1 MSYVVDVGYALDL
14 SQIGAAINKFKE
26 LQNEVGKTDKALNS
40 MGKAGGSSSE
50 AKRTKEMKDLS
61 SAAEGASKKVKQVGE
76 SAAQAGD
83 KFDKLIEKN
92 QLVRQYMVD
101 GFTKGE
107 AKILATAKQAGILE
121 SQFSSLQ
128 HTLLQVAKLSSDPF
142 DNSRGSI
149 RALEKDITSLRDRM
163 ELSAKGI
170 YANTNQ
176 MRLFGRAAEEVRGEI
191 EKLGIKLDSPAGQA
205 EYNKR
210 LGERREKL
218 TALIRETNNLNE
230 VERQAQRIAKENQR
244 ILERTASVERR
255 VSVRQTAKEFG
266 VNLQDASFILDAKAT
281 GNMQLYNKALEST
294 RKTMLET
301 IPVATTLKTLIPAI
315 GAVGG
320 VAFLAQATREFL
332 KMADSMRLVEAR
344 INLVSTAGADASQ
357 VLDQLVEISKENRVN
372 LDTTSRLYTR
382 LVPAMESF
390 KVNLEGATSATDAAL
405 KVTKAFG
412 AALLISGANTQ
423 EAIAAT
429 TQFTQAMASGK
440 LAGDEFRSV
449 SEAAPAFLKAI
460 ADGSGYAR
468 SELKALSS
476 EGKLTTELISQAL
489 LKMQSSLEAKA
500 AKVPVTMGQ
509 AFERV
514 KTDLMVF
521 SRDLN
526 ESTGAVD
533 GVVSAIE
540 TLGIVIQGLGSGLAM
555 MKEAVDPLNDSLNGM
570 GTSLGQLLFAASS
583 VYALSKVLAS
593 VIGVAGIAG
602 AATTAGG
609 ALVTATTAM
618 RGYAAA
624 TAISI
629 AATGTLSTALFAAR
643 GAVLA
648 LGAALAS
655 TPIGVILAG
664 AATAAGILY
673 FNSEQAAVQISK
685 LAEEKEGSIKST
697 KVLLESEEKL
707 AKSWDELI
715 KKAPEVGQ
723 AIQKSFDS
731 SGVKFLTDD
740 QQRELEESMKRI
752 QKLREDVSK
761 DNLSGRERVEKNEL
775 IIALKKEYDAR
786 YRTFA
791 LQQQIDMFNSTSDGA
806 ASDMIRKLES
816 EVKQREE
823 VNKLLKEGVSLRKA
837 ELIAAGMTA
846 IQQQYGT
853 PTIMPGEGPIQFEAR
868 KLSIKR
874 QIAEQEAT
882 LFGYAGKLTTLE
894 EEQTAIL
901 DSQKK
906 SKKEKTNSLLE
917 ELQALEKLLPLA
929 KQIGDVEKARL
940 LAGGVSAEQAQRL
953 LDLRRQIQTLE
964 NAGTRAEETALV
976 QREYDLLVQG
986 VSIEETK
993 LILEQES
1000 LKVQMEKAGYIQDEI
1015 SKRLEQKSVIEGI
1028 KKAEEEAKKAA
1039 LEYKK
1044 EKEEFMKPTNLE
1056 IGDLFGDAAKG
1067 AGTLLNTMY
1076 DIAEQQKVFTE
1087 LKQKAADTIQDEK
1100 QLTKELS
1107 DINKKQA
1114 QNELANM
1121 RSITGGVKQLF
1132 KEKSTGYKVLEK
1144 LEQAMF
1150 IMQLYNQRKE
1160 IATFLANI
1168 ATKIGAAGS
1177 EAAAFIGFE
1186 SAKATAAG
1194 TTAVA
1199 AQAQVPVAGFAMAA
1213 AMAAILVGLGVAL
1226 KGRVSGGKEESAPV
1240 YNEGKGTVLGNKDA
1254 QSESVRKS
1262 IESLEKYAS
1271 VELPITS
1278 AMLKSLRNIEGSIAG
1293 LGNLIFR
1300 SLNGQPGSN
1309 LTASFIKQSA
1319 EGLSKTSES
1328 IMTGL
1333 KVAGAVKTWFAATS
1347 FSGNL
1352 VALLTTAS
1360 GWGIIA
1366 SLAATLIPGVGK
1378 AVNKVIGSV
1387 VGGLFGKT
1395 SVKTKITASGL
1406 TAPTQTLKSI
1416 FEEGFNLL
1424 EFITVKTTKKKK
1436 SWFGSSKSVRYKTY
1450 TEKADDEISSQFGL
1464 IFGNFYS
1471 SILKAS
1477 VPLGANLEIVTKTLD
1492 KFQVKIG
1499 KINLRGLSAEKIQE
1513 RLEAVFGQ
1521 QADLM
1526 AKAAL
1531 PGFEE
1536 FQRVG
1541 EGYFQTVIRTASG
1554 LEAARNALGKLGI
1567 TAVDFLTISNK
1578 QGDVDVEL
1586 FRESVLAFENTVY
1599 GAADGIYSIV
1609 EALEGSLEEIND
1621 VYRALNTLRDSLLV
1635 IGKSVNS
1642 VSSSLVQGAGDFD
1655 RLYVGVESF
1664 FSEFLS
1670 DEENLYRQSLLLAK
1684 EFGRIGV
1691 AMPKTREEFVK
1702 LVKGIDTS
1710 TEAGQKL
1717 FGAVIALSPAFAEL
1731 QSSMDDLAEEASK
1744 VNDEISSLLSE
1755 ITKARVDAENE
1766 LKKAYDE
1773 QKKVFESS
1781 VATFDKFISSL
1792 KAFREELTRGQ
1803 TALLSPK
1810 AQLEADRV
1818 AFEDTASKALAG
1830 DVEALGKL
1838 EAVSK
1843 DYLKSSKDYYASSG
1857 QYFDDLERVKDIV
1870 SKSLDSSELQKTVAE
1885 SQLQELRNAVG
1896 SLIRLED
1903 SQLTVEMLKAAF
1915 PESSQVVEAIDRDGD
1930 SIVSSQ
1936 EAALSALLSGNKDTL
1951 ELVAR
1956 VIEGSGDTTVDEL
1969 RKSLEGKAS
1978 AVDIESVVYAIDSDG
1993 NKVVSA
1999 FEVEMAT
2006 LQASNEEIVKSAV
2019 ALSRG
2024 QFTVRQAIDNL
2035 RFVQTIENL
2044 SIKAATDA
2052 GFSGIIKGQNSTTAS
2067 VNLVYE
2073 VSKKILEA
2081 LGSNNAPPAAE
2092 DTAVPGQ
2099 GSGTGGGSVV
2109 PPSDVVGDAIKDAA
2123 QQQADADKAIQD
2135 AIDAALNNIPKLFL
2149 QGLVDFNINGV
2160 VSAIE
2165 IAASEGANKVD
2176 TLLGTV
2182 GESLK
2187 LSKRTQFTSAELKS
2201 ALSGV
2206 ASEDDIA
2213 ALIKAVD
2220 KSGDGIITQSEL
2232 TAYTNQRLT
2241 DLLASSSK
2249 LRGTIDENF
2258 NKIDKNLDGVIT
2270 ASEMQAYLKQELGV
2284 VASSS
2289 QIAALIA
2296 AVDASGNKS
2305 LEKLDLIADS
2315 TKRAYATATG
2325 KVIGEADA
2333 KKLSEEV
2340 LVQLGKKIDEGNVYT
2355 SGYSGSTEAQLER
2368 AISEFASVSLEE
2380 LKKLNIGDITAL
2392 AKNLGITNSYVK
2404 DLAANVVSQSIG
2416 EAALSRL
2423 SSDIA
2428 QTLGSA
2434 ITAASSAQAPANT
2447 AYSSVTEQKLEAGL
2461 ASILKVGVEDLISL
2475 SLAELRNLAKYLKV
2489 DSGVFSAYALGGVFS
2504 GGSEVVSSPTK
2515 FNIGLMGESGPEAIM
2530 PLSRGS
2536 DGSLGVRVVG
2546 GVSSN
2551 APVVAAINES
2561 SKHTEALVRLQQAAN
2576 QKIIEKL
2583 SDMEERLDGIESKA
2597 RLEAAR

>member
-26 LQNEVGKTDKALNS
+26 LQKEVGKTDKALNS
-40 MGKAGGSSSE
+40 MGKAAGSSSE

-61 SAAEGASKKVKQVGE
+61 AAAEGASKKVKQVGE

-121 SQFSSLQ
+121 SQFTSLQ

-255 VSVRQTAKEFG
+255 VSVRQISKEFG

-390 KVNLEGATSATDAAL
+390 KVNLEGAASATDAAL

-412 AALLISGANTQ
+412 SALLISGANTQ

-593 VIGVAGIAG
+593 VIGVAGVAG

-685 LAEEKEGSIKST
+685 LSEEKEGSIKST

-707 AKSWDELI
+707 AKSWDDLI

-806 ASDMIRKLES
+806 ASEMIRKLES

-823 VNKLLKEGVSLRKA
+823 VNKLLREGVSLRKA
-837 ELIAAGMTA
+837 ELLVAGMTA
-846 IQQQYGT
+846 IQEQYGT

-874 QIAEQEAT
+874 QIAEQEVA
-882 LFGYAGKLTTLE
+882 LRGEVGKLTTLE
-894 EEQTAIL
+894 EEQDAIL
-901 DSQKK
+901 KSQKK

-940 LAGGVSAEQAQRL
+940 IAGGISAEQAQRL
-953 LDLRRQIQTLE
+953 LDLRKQIQVLE
-964 NAGTRAEETALV
+964 GTQARADETALA
-976 QREYDLLVQG
+976 QRELELLLQG
-986 VSIEETK
+986 LTVEQTK
-993 LILEQES
+993 SILEKES
-1000 LKVQMEKAGYIQDEI
+1000 LERAMEAKGYTEQEIQD
-1015 SKRLEQKSVIEGI
+1015 RLEILSLT
-1028 KKAEEEAKKAA
+1028 KALSDADKERQEAVRRLQETYAEFVA
-1039 LEYKK
+1039 P
-1044 EKEEFMKPTNLE
+1044 EKLE
-1056 IGDLFGDAAKG
+1056 IGDLFGDAAQG
-1067 AGTLLNTMY
+1067 AGVLLNTMY
-1076 DIAEQQKVFTE
+1076 DIAAQQEEIAKR
-1087 LKQKAADTIQDEK
+1087 
-1100 QLTKELS
+1100 KEL
-1107 DINKKQA
+1107 INKSGLKGQALEKELMAIQKKQSA
-1114 QNELANM
+1114 NELANM
-1121 RSITGGVKQLF
+1121 RAVAGGAKQLF
-1132 KEKSTGYKVLEK
+1132 KEKSTAYKVLER

-1150 IMQLYNQRKE
+1150 IMQLYNQKAE
-1160 IATFLANI
+1160 IAAFVTGV
-1168 ATKIGAAGS
+1168 ATKVAGYATTALAAG
-1177 EAAAFIGFE
+1177 
-1186 SAKATAAG
+1186 K
-1194 TTAVA
+1194 
-1199 AQAQVPVAGFAMAA
+1199 
-1213 AMAAILVGLGVAL
+1213 AAIASSLIAPPPANFASLAAVLAVLGGIGLAISGARG
-1226 KGRVSGGKEESAPV
+1226 KGKDDAMPV
-1240 YNEGKGTVLGNKDA
+1240 YNEGKGTVLGDSNA
-1254 QSESVRKS
+1254 QSESIKKS
-1262 IESLEKYAS
+1262 IEALEKYAK

-1278 AMLKSLRNIEGSIAG
+1278 AMLQSLRNIESGISG
-1293 LGNLIFR
+1293 LGSLIVRSPNGTPGAVLSGNVTQGTNL
-1300 SLNGQPGSN
+1300 SS
-1309 LTASFIKQSA
+1309 
-1319 EGLSKTSES
+1319 TSMDV
-1328 IMTGL
+1328 MTIG
-1333 KVAGAVKTWFAATS
+1333 KVVGAVKTIGVLSEISSIISLFTS
-1347 FSGNL
+1347 
-1352 VALLTTAS
+1352 AS
-1360 GWGIIA
+1360 GVGALVTIA
-1366 SLAATLIPGVGK
+1366 SALIPSVGK
-1378 AVNKVIGSV
+1378 AVDKVIGTVVGGIFGKVSTKVIGS
-1387 VGGLFGKT
+1387 
-1395 SVKTKITASGL
+1395 GL
-1406 TAPTQTLKSI
+1406 TANIQTMKDVLENG
-1416 FEEGFNLL
+1416 FELL
-1424 EFITVKTTKKKK
+1424 EYVDIQTKKK
-1436 SWFGSSKSVRYKTY
+1436 SWFGSKSKVSTQ
-1450 TEKADDEISSQFGL
+1450 TAQADAELSRQFSL
-1464 IFGNFYS
+1464 IFENFYS
-1471 SILKAS
+1471 TILLAAK
-1477 VPLGANLEIVTKTLD
+1477 PLGANLDVVTNLLD
-1492 KFQVKIG
+1492 NFVIDIG
-1499 KINLRGLSAEKIQE
+1499 KIQLGGKTGKEVQE
-1513 RLEAVFGQ
+1513 TLEAVFGQ

-1526 AKAAL
+1526 ARFAFSSQESIRFILNEWVWFGEQMYEYGQQFTLEEFLTL
-1531 PGFEE
+1531 PEDIQTKLKPVVESLKTPFDD

-1541 EGYFQTVIRTASG
+1541 EGFFETITRVASG
-1554 LEAARNALGKLGI
+1554 VERAQFAADTFRVEMIALSD
-1567 TAVDFLTISNK
+1567 VMNK
-1578 QGDVDVEL
+1578 QGDVAVEL
-1586 FRESVLAFENTVY
+1586 LRQSLIKAEKDTYGFATGVSDIVAIFDGSIDELEDMWEALTSVRENLRAAGKAFEDLSASMIK
-1599 GAADGIYSIV
+1599 GARGFEELQNGLESFFEDFLSEGEQFDELMRQMV
-1609 EALEGSLEEIND
+1609 GEFNALG
-1621 VYRALNTLRDSLLV
+1621 LV
-1635 IGKSVNS
+1635 VPQTKDQFKA
-1642 VSSSLVQGAGDFD
+1642 LVQG
-1655 RLYVGVESF
+1655 
-1664 FSEFLS
+1664 
-1670 DEENLYRQSLLLAK
+1670 
-1684 EFGRIGV
+1684 
-1691 AMPKTREEFVK
+1691 
-1702 LVKGIDTS
+1702 IDTT
-1710 TEAGQKL
+1710 TEAGQQL
-1717 FGAVIALSPAFAEL
+1717 FGALVALAPEFDRLVSLSAQMIKDAEAEVVSAYEREMAEL
-1731 QSSMDDLAEEASK
+1731 DK
-1744 VNDEISSLLSE
+1744 I
-1755 ITKARVDAENE
+1755 IKARDDAISE
-1766 LKKAYDE
+1766 LEKAYNA
-1773 QKKVFESS
+1773 ESS
-1781 VATFDKFISSL
+1781 AIEKTISSL
-1792 KAFREELTRGQ
+1792 KAL
-1803 TALLSPK
+1803 
-1810 AQLEADRV
+1810 ADRLRD
-1818 AFEDTASKALAG
+1818 FI
-1830 DVEALGKL
+1830 
-1838 EAVSK
+1838 
-1843 DYLKSSKDYYASSG
+1843 KSIN
-1857 QYFDDLERVKDIV
+1857 Q
-1870 SKSLDSSELQKTVAE
+1870 
-1885 SQLQELRNAVG
+1885 
-1896 SLIRLED
+1896 
-1903 SQLTVEMLKAAF
+1903 
-1915 PESSQVVEAIDRDGD
+1915 
-1930 SIVSSQ
+1930 SI
-1936 EAALSALLSGNKDTL
+1936 
-1951 ELVAR
+1951 
-1956 VIEGSGDTTVDEL
+1956 IE
-1969 RKSLEGKAS
+1969 
-1978 AVDIESVVYAIDSDG
+1978 ESVVS
-1993 NKVVSA
+1993 NQTS
-1999 FEVEMAT
+1999 F
-2006 LQASNEEIVKSAV
+2006 AS
-2019 ALSRG
+2019 
-2024 QFTVRQAIDNL
+2024 FRQAISSLTSGD
-2035 RFVQTIENL
+2035 E
-2044 SIKAATDA
+2044 KALDDA
-2052 GFSGIIKGQNSTTAS
+2052 
-2067 VNLVYE
+2067 L
-2073 VSKKILEA
+2073 A
-2081 LGSNNAPPAAE
+2081 LGNA
-2092 DTAVPGQ
+2092 
-2099 GSGTGGGSVV
+2099 
-2109 PPSDVVGDAIKDAA
+2109 
-2123 QQQADADKAIQD
+2123 
-2135 AIDAALNNIPKLFL
+2135 LRNNIP
-2149 QGLVDFNINGV
+2149 
-2160 VSAIE
+2160 E
-2165 IAASEGANKVD
+2165 
-2176 TLLGTV
+2176 
-2182 GESLK
+2182 
-2187 LSKRTQFTSAELKS
+2187 
-2201 ALSGV
+2201 
-2206 ASEDDIA
+2206 
-2213 ALIKAVD
+2213 
-2220 KSGDGIITQSEL
+2220 
-2232 TAYTNQRLT
+2232 
-2241 DLLASSSK
+2241 
-2249 LRGTIDENF
+2249 
-2258 NKIDKNLDGVIT
+2258 
-2270 ASEMQAYLKQELGV
+2270 
-2284 VASSS
+2284 
-2289 QIAALIA
+2289 
-2296 AVDASGNKS
+2296 
-2305 LEKLDLIADS
+2305 
-2315 TKRAYATATG
+2315 
-2325 KVIGEADA
+2325 
-2333 KKLSEEV
+2333 
-2340 LVQLGKKIDEGNVYT
+2340 
-2355 SGYSGSTEAQLER
+2355 
-2368 AISEFASVSLEE
+2368 
-2380 LKKLNIGDITAL
+2380 
-2392 AKNLGITNSYVK
+2392 
-2404 DLAANVVSQSIG
+2404 
-2416 EAALSRL
+2416 
-2423 SSDIA
+2423 
-2428 QTLGSA
+2428 
-2434 ITAASSAQAPANT
+2434 TAASSAEMVIRLAQLREEAKAALDNMELQMSVEELQLEQLKKSVSTLLGLDRGVKTVAEAIAQLEKAEAAAQAAE
-2447 AYSSVTEQKLEAGL
+2447 AQKAILTEQLTALGLINQSVLSVAQAIANLAAIQAQVKAQAQQQVVNSAKDMIAGVIAGAGAGAIVDSTIVNGGAL
-2461 ASILKVGVEDLISL
+2461 TGTAAEINQIYQDILGRDADVTGLLHYAGSGMSIADIQASISSSYE
-2475 SLAELRNLAKYLKV
+2475 AAAKSAGYQDIYNQLVNQGIASV
-2489 DSGVFSAYALGGVFS
+2489 DAANRYATGGVFTNS
-2504 GGSEVVSSPTK
+2504 VVSTPTM
-2515 FNIGLMGESGPEAIM
+2515 FPMGLMGEAGPEAIM
-2530 PLSRGS
+2530 PLARGA
-2536 DGSLGVRVVG
+2536 DGSLGVRSMVDS
-2546 GVSSN
+2546 GVARGLEILAAKLETLITDNRAAQSAIATN
-2551 APVVAAINES
+2551 TGKVARIIERADNGDSINV
-2561 SKHTEALVRLQQAAN
+2561 ALVA
-2576 QKIIEKL
+2576 
-2583 SDMEERLDGIESKA
+2583 D
-2597 RLEAAR
+2597 

>member
-26 LQNEVGKTDKALNS
+26 LQKEVGKTDKALNS
-40 MGKAGGSSSE
+40 MGKSAGSSSE
-50 AKRTKEMKDLS
+50 AKRTKEMKDLG
-61 SAAEGASKKVKQVGE
+61 SAADGASKKVKQVGE

-121 SQFSSLQ
+121 AQFSELQ

-149 RALEKDITSLRDRM
+149 RALERDITSLKDRM

-176 MRLFGRAAEEVRGEI
+176 MRLFARAAEEVRGEI

-255 VSVRQTAKEFG
+255 VSVRQTSKEFG

-281 GNMQLYNKALEST
+281 GNIQLYNKALEST

-609 ALVTATTAM
+609 ALVTATAAM
-618 RGYAAA
+618 RGYTAA

-685 LAEEKEGSIKST
+685 LVEEKEGSIKST

-707 AKSWDELI
+707 AKSWDEMI

-806 ASDMIRKLES
+806 ASEMIRKLES

-837 ELIAAGMTA
+837 ELIVAGMTA

-882 LFGYAGKLTTLE
+882 LFGYADKLTTLE
-894 EEQTAIL
+894 EEQAAIL
-901 DSQKK
+901 KSQKE
-906 SKKEKTNSLLE
+906 SRKKKTNSLLE

-940 LAGGVSAEQAQRL
+940 IAGGISAEQAQRL
-953 LDLRRQIQTLE
+953 LDLRKQIEVLE
-964 NAGTRAEETALV
+964 NKEKRQEAALV
-976 QREYDLLVQG
+976 AERE
-986 VSIEETK
+986 VS
-993 LILEQES
+993 LLEQGLSVKEA
-1000 LKVQMEKAGYIQDEI
+1000 KAVLEIEALERRLINEGYD
-1015 SKRLEQKSVIEGI
+1015 
-1028 KKAEEEAKKAA
+1028 KAEINNMIRLVALGKSLSDVREQEAEARKKLADS
-1039 LEYKK
+1039 YD
-1044 EKEEFMKPTNLE
+1044 EFVKPDKIE

-1067 AGTLLNTMY
+1067 AGVLLNTMFE
-1076 DIAEQQKVFTE
+1076 ISEQQKEIAKRKEEVNKAG
-1087 LKQKAADTIQDEK
+1087 LKGQALE
-1100 QLTKELS
+1100 KELMA
-1107 DINKKQA
+1107 IQKKQSA
-1114 QNELANM
+1114 NELSNM
-1121 RSITGGVKQLF
+1121 RAVAGGAKQLF
-1132 KEKSTGYKVLEK
+1132 KEKSTAYKVLER

-1150 IMQLYNQRKE
+1150 IMQLYNQKAE
-1160 IATFLANI
+1160 I
-1168 ATKIGAAGS
+1168 
-1177 EAAAFIGFE
+1177 AAFITGV
-1186 SAKATAAG
+1186 ATKVAGYATTALAAG
-1194 TTAVA
+1194 K
-1199 AQAQVPVAGFAMAA
+1199 
-1213 AMAAILVGLGVAL
+1213 AAIASSLIAPPPANFASLAAVLAVLGGIGLAISGARG
-1226 KGRVSGGKEESAPV
+1226 KGKDDAMPV
-1240 YNEGKGTVLGNKDA
+1240 YNEGKGTVLGDSSA
-1254 QSESVRKS
+1254 QSESIKKS
-1262 IESLEKYAS
+1262 IEALEKYAK

-1278 AMLKSLRNIEGSIAG
+1278 AMLQSLRNIESGISG
-1293 LGNLIFR
+1293 LGSLIVRSPNGTPGAALSSNVTQGTNL
-1300 SLNGQPGSN
+1300 SS
-1309 LTASFIKQSA
+1309 ASMDV
-1319 EGLSKTSES
+1319 
-1328 IMTGL
+1328 MTIG
-1333 KVAGAVKTWFAATS
+1333 KVVGAVKTIGVLSEISSIISLFTS
-1347 FSGNL
+1347 
-1352 VALLTTAS
+1352 AS
-1360 GWGIIA
+1360 GVGALVTIA
-1366 SLAATLIPGVGK
+1366 SALIPSVGK
-1378 AVNKVIGSV
+1378 AVDKVIGTVVGGIFGKVSTKVIGS
-1387 VGGLFGKT
+1387 
-1395 SVKTKITASGL
+1395 GL
-1406 TAPTQTLKSI
+1406 TANIQTMKDVLENG
-1416 FEEGFNLL
+1416 FELL
-1424 EFITVKTTKKKK
+1424 EYVDIQTKKK
-1436 SWFGSSKSVRYKTY
+1436 SWFGSKSKVSTQ
-1450 TEKADDEISSQFGL
+1450 TAQADAELSRQFSL
-1464 IFGNFYS
+1464 IFENFYS
-1471 SILKAS
+1471 TILLAAK
-1477 VPLGANLEIVTKTLD
+1477 PLGANLDVVTNLLD
-1492 KFQVKIG
+1492 NFVIDIG
-1499 KINLRGLSAEKIQE
+1499 KIQLGGKTGKEVQE
-1513 RLEAVFGQ
+1513 TLEAVFGQ

-1526 AKAAL
+1526 ARFAFSSQESIRFILNEWVSFGDKMYEYGQQFTLEEFLTL
-1531 PGFEE
+1531 PEDIQTKLKPIVESLKTPFDD

-1541 EGYFQTVIRTASG
+1541 EGFFETITRVASG
-1554 LEAARNALGKLGI
+1554 VERAQFAADTFRVEMI
-1567 TAVDFLTISNK
+1567 AVSDVMNK
-1578 QGDVDVEL
+1578 QGDVAVEL
-1586 FRESVLAFENTVY
+1586 LRQSFIKAEQDTYGFATGVSDIVAVFDGSIDELEDMWEALTNVRQNLRAAGKAFEDLGASMIKGARGFEQLQAGLESYFDDYLTEQERYAEKLTQVREQFWALNLAIPTTKDGFREL
-1599 GAADGIYSIV
+1599 
-1609 EALEGSLEEIND
+1609 
-1621 VYRALNTLRDSLLV
+1621 
-1635 IGKSVNS
+1635 VNS
-1642 VSSSLVQGAGDFD
+1642 
-1655 RLYVGVESF
+1655 
-1664 FSEFLS
+1664 
-1670 DEENLYRQSLLLAK
+1670 
-1684 EFGRIGV
+1684 
-1691 AMPKTREEFVK
+1691 
-1702 LVKGIDTS
+1702 IDTTTS
-1710 TEAGQKL
+1710 AGQEL
-1717 FGAVIALSPAFAEL
+1717 FGAVIALVPAFSELSDIADGLVKAAEQDVVSAYEREMAAL
-1731 QSSMDDLAEEASK
+1731 DKVIAERDKAKSALEA
-1744 VNDEISSLLSE
+1744 
-1755 ITKARVDAENE
+1755 
-1766 LKKAYDE
+1766 AY
-1773 QKKVFESS
+1773 KSESS
-1781 VATFDKFISSL
+1781 AIENTIKSIEGFINKL
-1792 KAFREELTRGQ
+1792 KDFIQSINQTILGESGAANQVNILAFN
-1803 TALLSPK
+1803 S
-1810 AQLEADRV
+1810 
-1818 AFEDTASKALAG
+1818 
-1830 DVEALGKL
+1830 
-1838 EAVSK
+1838 AVSK
-1843 DYLKSSKDYYASSG
+1843 ARSGDTQAVDEVVRLGGILKDSIPDTANSSAEMVIQLSRLREESKDVLSTM
-1857 QYFDDLERVKDIV
+1857 EI
-1870 SKSLDSSELQKTVAE
+1870 QKTIEE
-1885 SQLQELRNAVG
+1885 SQLEQLRNSV
-1896 SLIRLED
+1896 SRLIELNGKTLSVEQAIKQLETAEA
-1903 SQLTVEMLKAAF
+1903 SAIAAEAQKSVLTEQLTALGL
-1915 PESSQVVEAIDRDGD
+1915 INT
-1930 SIVSSQ
+1930 SIVSVTDAINKLI
-1936 EAALSALLSGNKDTL
+1936 AAQKLVMKPSGNPIIQAAADQG
-1951 ELVAR
+1951 VD
-1956 VIEGSGDTTVDEL
+1956 VDNVFVGSGS
-1969 RKSLEGKAS
+1969 SLTAQE
-1978 AVDIESVVYAIDSDG
+1978 
-1993 NKVVSA
+1993 
-1999 FEVEMAT
+1999 
-2006 LQASNEEIVKSAV
+2006 
-2019 ALSRG
+2019 
-2024 QFTVRQAIDNL
+2024 QAINQAYEAILGRPADLGGLGHYAN
-2035 RFVQTIENL
+2035 
-2044 SIKAATDA
+2044 
-2052 GFSGIIKGQNSTTAS
+2052 SGMTVEQI
-2067 VNLVYE
+2067 
-2073 VSKKILEA
+2073 
-2081 LGSNNAPPAAE
+2081 AAE
-2092 DTAVPGQ
+2092 
-2099 GSGTGGGSVV
+2099 
-2109 PPSDVVGDAIKDAA
+2109 
-2123 QQQADADKAIQD
+2123 
-2135 AIDAALNNIPKLFL
+2135 
-2149 QGLVDFNINGV
+2149 
-2160 VSAIE
+2160 
-2165 IAASEGANKVD
+2165 
-2176 TLLGTV
+2176 
-2182 GESLK
+2182 
-2187 LSKRTQFTSAELKS
+2187 
-2201 ALSGV
+2201 
-2206 ASEDDIA
+2206 
-2213 ALIKAVD
+2213 
-2220 KSGDGIITQSEL
+2220 
-2232 TAYTNQRLT
+2232 
-2241 DLLASSSK
+2241 LASSAEAQANASGQGDAYRENVWNDLLGNNK
-2249 LRGTIDENF
+2249 FATGGVFTNSVVSTPTMFPMGLMGEAGPEAIIPLARGA
-2258 NKIDKNLDGVIT
+2258 DGG
-2270 ASEMQAYLKQELGV
+2270 LGV
-2284 VASSS
+2284 RSM
-2289 QIAALIA
+2289 
-2296 AVDASGNKS
+2296 
-2305 LEKLDLIADS
+2305 
-2315 TKRAYATATG
+2315 
-2325 KVIGEADA
+2325 
-2333 KKLSEEV
+2333 
-2340 LVQLGKKIDEGNVYT
+2340 
-2355 SGYSGSTEAQLER
+2355 
-2368 AISEFASVSLEE
+2368 
-2380 LKKLNIGDITAL
+2380 
-2392 AKNLGITNSYVK
+2392 
-2404 DLAANVVSQSIG
+2404 
-2416 EAALSRL
+2416 
-2423 SSDIA
+2423 
-2428 QTLGSA
+2428 
-2434 ITAASSAQAPANT
+2434 
-2447 AYSSVTEQKLEAGL
+2447 
-2461 ASILKVGVEDLISL
+2461 
-2475 SLAELRNLAKYLKV
+2475 V
-2489 DSGVFSAYALGGVFS
+2489 DSGVARGLEILAAKLETLITDNRAAQSAIATNTG
-2504 GGSEVVSSPTK
+2504 K
-2515 FNIGLMGESGPEAIM
+2515 
-2530 PLSRGS
+2530 
-2536 DGSLGVRVVG
+2536 
-2546 GVSSN
+2546 
-2551 APVVAAINES
+2551 VARIIERADNGDSINV
-2561 SKHTEALVRLQQAAN
+2561 ALVA
-2576 QKIIEKL
+2576 
-2583 SDMEERLDGIESKA
+2583 D
-2597 RLEAAR
+2597 

>member
-26 LQNEVGKTDKALNS
+26 LQKEVGKTDKALNS

-50 AKRTKEMKDLS
+50 AKRTKEMKDLG
-61 SAAEGASKKVKQVGE
+61 SAAESASKKVKQVGE

-121 SQFSSLQ
+121 SQFASLQ

-149 RALEKDITSLRDRM
+149 RALEKDITSLKDRM

-255 VSVRQTAKEFG
+255 MSVRQTSKEFG

-344 INLVSTAGADASQ
+344 INLVSTAGADAGQ

-390 KVNLEGATSATDAAL
+390 RVNLEGATSATDAAL

-555 MKEAVDPLNDSLNGM
+555 MKEAIDPLNDSLNGM

-707 AKSWDELI
+707 AKSWDDLI

-806 ASDMIRKLES
+806 ASEMIKKLQD

-823 VNKLLKEGVSLRKA
+823 VNKLLREGVSLRKA

-882 LFGYAGKLTTLE
+882 LFGYADKLTTLE
-894 EEQTAIL
+894 KEQAAIL

-940 LAGGVSAEQAQRL
+940 IAGGVSAEQAQRL
-953 LDLRRQIQTLE
+953 LDLRKQIQVLE
-964 NAGTRAEETALV
+964 GTQARADETALV
-976 QREYDLLVQG
+976 QRELELLLQG
-986 VSIEETK
+986 LTVEQTK
-993 LILEQES
+993 SILEKES
-1000 LKVQMEKAGYIQDEI
+1000 LERAMEAKGYSEQEIQD
-1015 SKRLEQKSVIEGI
+1015 RLEILSLTKALSDADKERQEAIQKLQETY
-1028 KKAEEEAKKAA
+1028 AEFVAP
-1039 LEYKK
+1039 
-1044 EKEEFMKPTNLE
+1044 EKLE
-1056 IGDLFGDAAKG
+1056 IGDLFGDAAQG
-1067 AGTLLNTMY
+1067 AGVLLNTMY
-1076 DIAEQQKVFTE
+1076 DIAAQQEEIAKRKE
-1087 LKQKAADTIQDEK
+1087 IINKSGLKGQALE
-1100 QLTKELS
+1100 KELMA
-1107 DINKKQA
+1107 IQKKQSA
-1114 QNELANM
+1114 NELSNM
-1121 RSITGGVKQLF
+1121 RAVAGGAKQLF
-1132 KEKSTGYKVLEK
+1132 KEKSTAYKVLER

-1150 IMQLYNQRKE
+1150 VMQLYNQKAE
-1160 IATFLANI
+1160 I
-1168 ATKIGAAGS
+1168 
-1177 EAAAFIGFE
+1177 AAFITGV
-1186 SAKATAAG
+1186 ATKVAGYATTALAAG
-1194 TTAVA
+1194 K
-1199 AQAQVPVAGFAMAA
+1199 
-1213 AMAAILVGLGVAL
+1213 AAIASSLIAPPPANFASLAAVLAVLAGVGIAI
-1226 KGRVSGGKEESAPV
+1226 SGSRDSGSDSAPV
-1240 YNEGKGTVLGNKDA
+1240 YNEGKGTVLGDSSAK
-1254 QSESVRKS
+1254 SESISKS
-1262 IESLEKYAS
+1262 IEALEKYAR

-1278 AMLKSLRNIEGSIAG
+1278 AMLQSLRNIESGIGG
-1293 LGNLIFR
+1293 LGNLIAR
-1300 SLNGQPGSN
+1300 SPSGSPGSS
-1309 LTASFIKQSA
+1309 L
-1319 EGLSKTSES
+1319 
-1328 IMTGL
+1328 
-1333 KVAGAVKTWFAATS
+1333 VAGVDVKTELTS
-1347 FSGNL
+1347 MSNAVMTAGK
-1352 VALLTTAS
+1352 VVGALNTIGVLSEISSIVSLFTSAS
-1360 GWGIIA
+1360 GVGALVTIA
-1366 SLAATLIPGVGK
+1366 SSLIPSVGK
-1378 AVNKVIGSV
+1378 AVDKVIGTV
-1387 VGGLFGKT
+1387 VGGIFGKV
-1395 SVKTKITASGL
+1395 STKVIGQGVTAK
-1406 TAPTQTLKSI
+1406 PQTMKQI
-1416 FEEGFNLL
+1416 FEEGFKLL
-1424 EFITVKTTKKKK
+1424 DFVDIETKKK
-1436 SWFGSSKSVRYKTY
+1436 SWFGSSSSVSTITRPSDP
-1450 TEKADDEISSQFGL
+1450 ELSRQFGL
-1464 IFGNFYS
+1464 IFQNFYTS
-1471 SILKAS
+1471 LQAAAE
-1477 VPLGANLEIVTKTLD
+1477 PLGQNLEAVTKNLD
-1492 KFQVKIG
+1492 LFVVDIG
-1499 KINLRGLSAEKIQE
+1499 KIRLGKDAKKNQEK
-1513 RLEAVFGQ
+1513 LEAVFGQ

-1526 AKAAL
+1526 ARFAFANIGEELFVQAKTVKDAGTVFKKNVRYTMDEFLAL
-1531 PGFEE
+1531 PEAVQKAVKPLQGKKGQPQIDTAFDD
-1536 FQRVG
+1536 FQKVG
-1541 EGYFQTVIRTASG
+1541 EGFFETVTRVASST
-1554 LEAARNALGKLGI
+1554 ERARLSADNLGI
-1567 TAVDFLTISNK
+1567 SLIELADVANK
-1578 QGDVDVEL
+1578 QGDVAVEL
-1586 FRESVLAFENTVY
+1586 LRQSLINAEVATYGFETGVSQMFSVFSGGIDDLDDMVESISSMR
-1599 GAADGIYSIV
+1599 DQIY
-1609 EALEGSLEEIND
+1609 A
-1621 VYRALNTLRDSLLV
+1621 T
-1635 IGKSVNS
+1635 GKSVEYLTS
-1642 VSSSLVQGAGDFD
+1642 AMASGAKGFDKLAEGLSSYFDDFLTEEEKAAEYMRQTARSFSSL
-1655 RLYVGVESF
+1655 
-1664 FSEFLS
+1664 
-1670 DEENLYRQSLLLAK
+1670 NLT
-1684 EFGRIGV
+1684 V
-1691 AMPKTREEFVK
+1691 PKTIDEFK
-1702 LVKGIDTS
+1702 QLVKGIDVT
-1710 TEAGQKL
+1710 TEAGQRL
-1717 FGAVIALSPAFAEL
+1717 YGSVIALAPAFKNML
-1731 QSSMDDLAEEASK
+1731 SSIEDAVEAQVQAQEKLLEASK
-1744 VNDEISSLLSE
+1744 KSLD
-1755 ITKARVDAENE
+1755 DAEKA
-1766 LKKAYDE
+1766 LKDAFNRESGEIQKVIDE
-1773 QKKVFESS
+1773 FSKVI
-1781 VATFDKFISSL
+1781 DGLRK
-1792 KAFREELTRGQ
+1792 FREDLNRGPQ
-1803 TALLSPK
+1803 ALLSPK
-1810 AQLEADRV
+1810 AQLDADKKRFDDI
-1818 AFEDTASKALAG
+1818 AKKALSG
-1830 DVEALGKL
+1830 DKDALAAL
-1838 EAVSK
+1838 EAVAK
-1843 DYLKSSKDYYASSG
+1843 DYLGASEKYYASSG
-1857 QYFDDLERVKDIV
+1857 DYFKDLETVKSIVDQALSTAEKQKSNAELQLEGMEKQVGALIDLNESVLSVKDAIIAFEKAQLEYNKVAGELQLDTSGAIDALQVRLELIGENLIRAMVDKNPAQV
-1870 SKSLDSSELQKTVAE
+1870 SSLLGGFFKDLDKTLDGMLSFEELQKALDGKATDNQIKALIVMLDTNLDGLISEAE
-1885 SQLQELRNAVG
+1885 AQSAAVKTNSQLLTQGIGNIVEKIGKPVDYEQVKQALGPLADEAQLKQLFSSIDINA
-1896 SLIRLED
+1896 
-1903 SQLTVEMLKAAF
+1903 
-1915 PESSQVVEAIDRDGD
+1915 
-1930 SIVSSQ
+1930 
-1936 EAALSALLSGNKDTL
+1936 
-1951 ELVAR
+1951 
-1956 VIEGSGDTTVDEL
+1956 DEL
-1969 RKSLEGKAS
+1969 IDSDEIKNAINNTTSAVKEVERAIREQSAKISGGVTESLEGAGKNIDFDEFKRAVQSSAGKA
-1978 AVDIESVVYAIDSDG
+1978 G
-1993 NKVVSA
+1993 VSSSL
-1999 FEVEMAT
+1999 V
-2006 LQASNEEIVKSAV
+2006 
-2019 ALSRG
+2019 
-2024 QFTVRQAIDNL
+2024 
-2035 RFVQTIENL
+2035 
-2044 SIKAATDA
+2044 TDA
-2052 GFSGIIKGQNSTTAS
+2052 WVKDLFNSLNTNKDKYITQGGKNNEYSQAAVENAIADLLNKAQQAPTTPGSAPAKYTYDKAKVADS
-2067 VNLVYE
+2067 
-2073 VSKKILEA
+2073 LEA
-2081 LGSNNAPPAAE
+2081 
-2092 DTAVPGQ
+2092 
-2099 GSGTGGGSVV
+2099 
-2109 PPSDVVGDAIKDAA
+2109 
-2123 QQQADADKAIQD
+2123 
-2135 AIDAALNNIPKLFL
+2135 AIDAAL
-2149 QGLVDFNINGV
+2149 GV
-2160 VSAIE
+2160 
-2165 IAASEGANKVD
+2165 
-2176 TLLGTV
+2176 
-2182 GESLK
+2182 
-2187 LSKRTQFTSAELKS
+2187 
-2201 ALSGV
+2201 SGF
-2206 ASEDDIA
+2206 SP
-2213 ALIKAVD
+2213 
-2220 KSGDGIITQSEL
+2220 QS
-2232 TAYTNQRLT
+2232 
-2241 DLLASSSK
+2241 
-2249 LRGTIDENF
+2249 
-2258 NKIDKNLDGVIT
+2258 
-2270 ASEMQAYLKQELGV
+2270 YLKKNPD
-2284 VASSS
+2284 VA
-2289 QIAALIA
+2289 
-2296 AVDASGNKS
+2296 
-2305 LEKLDLIADS
+2305 
-2315 TKRAYATATG
+2315 
-2325 KVIGEADA
+2325 
-2333 KKLSEEV
+2333 
-2340 LVQLGKKIDEGNVYT
+2340 
-2355 SGYSGSTEAQLER
+2355 
-2368 AISEFASVSLEE
+2368 
-2380 LKKLNIGDITAL
+2380 
-2392 AKNLGITNSYVK
+2392 NSW
-2404 DLAANVVSQSIG
+2404 L
-2416 EAALSRL
+2416 
-2423 SSDIA
+2423 
-2428 QTLGSA
+2428 
-2434 ITAASSAQAPANT
+2434 
-2447 AYSSVTEQKLEAGL
+2447 GL
-2461 ASILKVGVEDLISL
+2461 ASTTKGSYNNDQNLYGAWHYWNFGKKENRQFFTGGYTGPGGMFEEAGTVHKGEVVFSQSDIKRWGGWQAVEM
-2475 SLAELRNLAKYLKV
+2475 LRLLGP
-2489 DSGVFSAYALGGVFS
+2489 SGVMEDSA
-2504 GGSEVVSSPTK
+2504 
-2515 FNIGLMGESGPEAIM
+2515 
-2530 PLSRGS
+2530 
-2536 DGSLGVRVVG
+2536 
-2546 GVSSN
+2546 N
-2551 APVVAAINES
+2551 APVFSSQSAKVSHQGSAYTVDNSPVVFAINETS
-2561 SKHTEALVRLQQAAN
+2561 RHTAALVTLQQAAN
-2576 QKIIEKL
+2576 RKIIDKL
-2583 SDMEERLDGIESKA
+2583 SEMEERLGGIESKA

>member
-26 LQNEVGKTDKALNS
+26 LQKEVTKTDKAINS
-40 MGKAGGSSSE
+40 MGKSAGSSSE
-50 AKRTKEMKDLS
+50 AKRTKEMKDLG

-294 RKTMLET
+294 RKAMLET

-320 VAFLAQATREFL
+320 FAFLAQATREFL

-390 KVNLEGATSATDAAL
+390 KVNLEGAASATDAAL

-533 GVVSAIE
+533 LVVDTIE
-540 TLGIVIQGLGSGLAM
+540 MLGIVVQGLGSGLAV
-555 MKEAVDPLNDSLNGM
+555 MKEAVDPLNDSLSGM

-583 VYALSKVLAS
+583 VYVLSKNLAAI
-593 VIGVAGIAG
+593 IGVAGIAG

-609 ALVTATTAM
+609 ALVTATAAM

-664 AATAAGILY
+664 AATAAGVLY

-723 AIQKSFDS
+723 AIQKSFDN

-806 ASDMIRKLES
+806 ASEMIRKLES

-837 ELIAAGMTA
+837 ELIVAGMTA

-882 LFGYAGKLTTLE
+882 LFGYADKLTTLE
-894 EEQTAIL
+894 EEQAAIL

-940 LAGGVSAEQAQRL
+940 ITGGISAEQAQRL
-953 LDLRRQIQTLE
+953 LDLRKQIQVLE
-964 NAGTRAEETALV
+964 GTQARADETALA
-976 QREYDLLVQG
+976 QRELELLLQG
-986 VSIEETK
+986 LTVEQTK
-993 LILEQES
+993 SILEKES
-1000 LKVQMEKAGYIQDEI
+1000 LERAMAAKGYSEQEIQNRIEILSLTKALSDADKERQEAVQKLQETYAEFIAPEK
-1015 SKRLEQKSVIEGI
+1015 
-1028 KKAEEEAKKAA
+1028 
-1039 LEYKK
+1039 
-1044 EKEEFMKPTNLE
+1044 LE
-1056 IGDLFGDAAKG
+1056 IGDLFGDAAQG
-1067 AGTLLNTMY
+1067 AGVLLNTMY
-1076 DIAEQQKVFTE
+1076 DIAAQQEEIAKRKEQVNKAG
-1087 LKQKAADTIQDEK
+1087 LKGQALE
-1100 QLTKELS
+1100 KELMA
-1107 DINKKQA
+1107 IQKKQSA
-1114 QNELANM
+1114 NELSNM
-1121 RSITGGVKQLF
+1121 RAVAGGAKQLF
-1132 KEKSTGYKVLEK
+1132 KEKSTAYKVLER

-1150 IMQLYNQRKE
+1150 IMQLYNQKAE
-1160 IATFLANI
+1160 I
-1168 ATKIGAAGS
+1168 
-1177 EAAAFIGFE
+1177 AAFITGV
-1186 SAKATAAG
+1186 ATKVAGYATTALAAG
-1194 TTAVA
+1194 K
-1199 AQAQVPVAGFAMAA
+1199 
-1213 AMAAILVGLGVAL
+1213 AAIASSLIAPPPANFASLAAVLAVLGGIGLAISGARG
-1226 KGRVSGGKEESAPV
+1226 KGKDDAMPV
-1240 YNEGKGTVLGNKDA
+1240 YNEGKGTVLGDSNA
-1254 QSESVRKS
+1254 QSESIKKS
-1262 IESLEKYAS
+1262 IEALEKYAK

-1278 AMLKSLRNIEGSIAG
+1278 AMLQSLRNIESGISG
-1293 LGNLIFR
+1293 LGSLIVRSPNGTPGAALSSSVAQGTNL
-1300 SLNGQPGSN
+1300 SS
-1309 LTASFIKQSA
+1309 
-1319 EGLSKTSES
+1319 TSMDV
-1328 IMTGL
+1328 MTVG
-1333 KVAGAVKTWFAATS
+1333 KVVGAVKTIGVLSEISSIISLFTS
-1347 FSGNL
+1347 
-1352 VALLTTAS
+1352 AS
-1360 GWGIIA
+1360 GVGALVTIA
-1366 SLAATLIPGVGK
+1366 SALIPSVGK
-1378 AVNKVIGSV
+1378 AVDKVIGTVVGGIFGKVSTKVIGS
-1387 VGGLFGKT
+1387 
-1395 SVKTKITASGL
+1395 GL
-1406 TAPTQTLKSI
+1406 TANIQTMKDVLENG
-1416 FEEGFNLL
+1416 FELL
-1424 EFITVKTTKKKK
+1424 EYVDIQTKKK
-1436 SWFGSSKSVRYKTY
+1436 SWFGSKSKVSTQ
-1450 TEKADDEISSQFGL
+1450 TAQADAELSRQFSL
-1464 IFGNFYS
+1464 IFENFYS
-1471 SILKAS
+1471 TILLAAK
-1477 VPLGANLEIVTKTLD
+1477 PLGANLDVVTNLLD
-1492 KFQVKIG
+1492 NFVIDIG
-1499 KINLRGLSAEKIQE
+1499 KIQLGGKTGKEVQE
-1513 RLEAVFGQ
+1513 TLEAVFGQ

-1526 AKAAL
+1526 ARFAFSSQESIRFILNEWVWFGEQMYEYGQQFTLEEFLTL
-1531 PGFEE
+1531 PEDIQTKLKPVVESLKTPFDD

-1541 EGYFQTVIRTASG
+1541 EGFFETITRVASG
-1554 LEAARNALGKLGI
+1554 VERAQFAADTFRVEMIALSD
-1567 TAVDFLTISNK
+1567 VMNK
-1578 QGDVDVEL
+1578 QGDVAVEL
-1586 FRESVLAFENTVY
+1586 L
-1599 GAADGIYSIV
+1599 
-1609 EALEGSLEEIND
+1609 
-1621 VYRALNTLRDSLLV
+1621 
-1635 IGKSVNS
+1635 
-1642 VSSSLVQGAGDFD
+1642 
-1655 RLYVGVESF
+1655 
-1664 FSEFLS
+1664 
-1670 DEENLYRQSLLLAK
+1670 RQSLIKAEQDTYGFATGVSDIVAVFDGSIDELEDMWEALTSVRANLRAAGKAFEDLGASMIKGARGFEQLQAGLESYFDDYLTEQERYAEKLTQVREQFWALNLAIPTTK
-1684 EFGRIGV
+1684 DGFRS
-1691 AMPKTREEFVK
+1691 
-1702 LVKGIDTS
+1702 LVDSIDTTTS
-1710 TEAGQKL
+1710 AGQEL
-1717 FGAVIALSPAFAEL
+1717 FGAVIALAPAFSELTDIADGLIKAAEQDVVSAYEREMAALDKVIAERDKAKSELEAAYKSESSAIENTIKSIEGFINKLKDFIQSINQTILGESGVSDRVNILAFNTAVSKAKAGDSQAIDEVIRLGGILKDSIPETANSSAEMVIRLAELREETKDVLGVAEL
-1731 QSSMDDLAEEASK
+1731 QMSVEELQL
-1744 VNDEISSLLSE
+1744 EQ
-1755 ITKARVDAENE
+1755 
-1766 LKKAYDE
+1766 LKK
-1773 QKKVFESS
+1773 S
-1781 VATFDKFISSL
+1781 VSTLLGLDK
-1792 KAFREELTRGQ
+1792 G
-1803 TALLSPK
+1803 
-1810 AQLEADRV
+1810 V
-1818 AFEDTASKALAG
+1818 
-1830 DVEALGKL
+1830 
-1838 EAVSK
+1838 
-1843 DYLKSSKDYYASSG
+1843 
-1857 QYFDDLERVKDIV
+1857 
-1870 SKSLDSSELQKTVAE
+1870 KTVAE
-1885 SQLQELRNAVG
+1885 AIAQLEKAEAAAQAAEAQKAILT
-1896 SLIRLED
+1896 E
-1903 SQLTVEMLKAAF
+1903 QLTALGLINQSVLSVAA
-1915 PESSQVVEAIDRDGD
+1915 AI
-1930 SIVSSQ
+1930 
-1936 EAALSALLSGNKDTL
+1936 AALNVLK
-1951 ELVAR
+1951 
-1956 VIEGSGDTTVDEL
+1956 
-1969 RKSLEGKAS
+1969 
-1978 AVDIESVVYAIDSDG
+1978 
-1993 NKVVSA
+1993 
-1999 FEVEMAT
+1999 
-2006 LQASNEEIVKSAV
+2006 
-2019 ALSRG
+2019 
-2024 QFTVRQAIDNL
+2024 
-2035 RFVQTIENL
+2035 
-2044 SIKAATDA
+2044 
-2052 GFSGIIKGQNSTTAS
+2052 
-2067 VNLVYE
+2067 
-2073 VSKKILEA
+2073 
-2081 LGSNNAPPAAE
+2081 
-2092 DTAVPGQ
+2092 
-2099 GSGTGGGSVV
+2099 GGGSNQI
-2109 PPSDVVGDAIKDAA
+2109 IKDAA
-2123 QQQADADKAIQD
+2123 AQGVNVGDVFVGKDTQLSAQEQA
-2135 AIDAALNNIPKLFL
+2135 
-2149 QGLVDFNINGV
+2149 IN
-2160 VSAIE
+2160 
-2165 IAASEGANKVD
+2165 
-2176 TLLGTV
+2176 
-2182 GESLK
+2182 
-2187 LSKRTQFTSAELKS
+2187 
-2201 ALSGV
+2201 
-2206 ASEDDIA
+2206 
-2213 ALIKAVD
+2213 
-2220 KSGDGIITQSEL
+2220 
-2232 TAYTNQRLT
+2232 
-2241 DLLASSSK
+2241 
-2249 LRGTIDENF
+2249 
-2258 NKIDKNLDGVIT
+2258 
-2270 ASEMQAYLKQELGV
+2270 QAYEAILGRPADFGGLGHYANSGMTV
-2284 VASSS
+2284 D
-2289 QIAALIA
+2289 QIAAELA
-2296 AVDASGNKS
+2296 NSAEAQANASGQ
-2305 LEKLDLIADS
+2305 
-2315 TKRAYATATG
+2315 G
-2325 KVIGEADA
+2325 
-2333 KKLSEEV
+2333 
-2340 LVQLGKKIDEGNVYT
+2340 
-2355 SGYSGSTEAQLER
+2355 
-2368 AISEFASVSLEE
+2368 
-2380 LKKLNIGDITAL
+2380 
-2392 AKNLGITNSYVK
+2392 NSYRENVWN
-2404 DLAANVVSQSIG
+2404 DL
-2416 EAALSRL
+2416 
-2423 SSDIA
+2423 
-2428 QTLGSA
+2428 LGNNRFA
-2434 ITAASSAQAPANT
+2434 T
-2447 AYSSVTEQKLEAGL
+2447 
-2461 ASILKVGVEDLISL
+2461 
-2475 SLAELRNLAKYLKV
+2475 
-2489 DSGVFSAYALGGVFS
+2489 GGVFTNS
-2504 GGSEVVSSPTK
+2504 VVSTPTM
-2515 FNIGLMGESGPEAIM
+2515 FPMGLMGEAGPEAIM
-2530 PLSRGS
+2530 PLSRGT
-2536 DGSLGVRVVG
+2536 DGSLGIRSMVDS
-2546 GVSSN
+2546 GVARGLEILASKLETLITDNRAAQSAIATN
-2551 APVVAAINES
+2551 TGKVARIIERADNGDSINV
-2561 SKHTEALVRLQQAAN
+2561 ALVA
-2576 QKIIEKL
+2576 
-2583 SDMEERLDGIESKA
+2583 D
-2597 RLEAAR
+2597 

>member
-26 LQNEVGKTDKALNS
+26 LQKEVGKTDKALNS
-40 MGKAGGSSSE
+40 MGKSAGSSSE
-50 AKRTKEMKDLS
+50 AKRTKEMKDLG
-61 SAAEGASKKVKQVGE
+61 SAADGASKKVKQVGE

-107 AKILATAKQAGILE
+107 AKILATAKQAGILD

-332 KMADSMRLVEAR
+332 KMADAMRLVEAR

-390 KVNLEGATSATDAAL
+390 KVNLEGAASATDAAL

-540 TLGIVIQGLGSGLAM
+540 TLGIVIQGLGSGLAL

-806 ASDMIRKLES
+806 ASEMIKKLQD
-816 EVKQREE
+816 EVKQREQ
-823 VNKLLKEGVSLRKA
+823 VNKLLREGVSLRKA
-837 ELIAAGMTA
+837 ELIAAGMAA

-882 LFGYAGKLTTLE
+882 LFGYADKVTTLE
-894 EEQTAIL
+894 KEQAAIL

-929 KQIGDVEKARL
+929 KQIGDLEKARL
-940 LAGGVSAEQAQRL
+940 IAGGISAEQAQRL
-953 LDLRRQIQTLE
+953 LDLRKQIEVLE
-964 NAGTRAEETALV
+964 NKEKRQEAALV
-976 QREYDLLVQG
+976 AERE
-986 VSIEETK
+986 VS
-993 LILEQES
+993 LLEQGLSVKEA
-1000 LKVQMEKAGYIQDEI
+1000 KAVLEIEALERRLINEGYD
-1015 SKRLEQKSVIEGI
+1015 
-1028 KKAEEEAKKAA
+1028 KAEINNMIRLVALGKSLSDAREQETEARKKLADS
-1039 LEYKK
+1039 YD
-1044 EKEEFMKPTNLE
+1044 EFVKPDKIE

-1067 AGTLLNTMY
+1067 AGVLLNTMFE
-1076 DIAEQQKVFTE
+1076 ISEQQKEIAKRKEEVNKAG
-1087 LKQKAADTIQDEK
+1087 LKGQALE
-1100 QLTKELS
+1100 KELMA
-1107 DINKKQA
+1107 IQKKQSA
-1114 QNELANM
+1114 NELSNM
-1121 RSITGGVKQLF
+1121 RAVAGGAKQLF
-1132 KEKSTGYKVLEK
+1132 KEKSTAYKVLER

-1150 IMQLYNQRKE
+1150 IMQLYNQKAE
-1160 IATFLANI
+1160 I
-1168 ATKIGAAGS
+1168 
-1177 EAAAFIGFE
+1177 AAFIAGV
-1186 SAKATAAG
+1186 ATKVAGYATTALAAG
-1194 TTAVA
+1194 K
-1199 AQAQVPVAGFAMAA
+1199 
-1213 AMAAILVGLGVAL
+1213 AAIASSLIAPPPANFASLAAVLAVLGGIGLAISGARG
-1226 KGRVSGGKEESAPV
+1226 KGKDDAMPV
-1240 YNEGKGTVLGNKDA
+1240 YNEGKGTVLGDSNA
-1254 QSESVRKS
+1254 QSESIKKS
-1262 IESLEKYAS
+1262 IEALEKYAK

-1278 AMLKSLRNIEGSIAG
+1278 AMLQSLRNIESGISG
-1293 LGNLIFR
+1293 LGSLIVRSPNGTPGAALSSNVTQGTNL
-1300 SLNGQPGSN
+1300 GS
-1309 LTASFIKQSA
+1309 
-1319 EGLSKTSES
+1319 TSMDV
-1328 IMTGL
+1328 MTIG
-1333 KVAGAVKTWFAATS
+1333 KVVGAVKTIGVLSEISSIISLFTS
-1347 FSGNL
+1347 
-1352 VALLTTAS
+1352 AS
-1360 GWGIIA
+1360 GVGALVTIA
-1366 SLAATLIPGVGK
+1366 SALIPSVGK
-1378 AVNKVIGSV
+1378 AVDKVIGTVVGGIFGKVSTKVIGS
-1387 VGGLFGKT
+1387 
-1395 SVKTKITASGL
+1395 GL
-1406 TAPTQTLKSI
+1406 TANIQTMKDVLENG
-1416 FEEGFNLL
+1416 FELL
-1424 EFITVKTTKKKK
+1424 EYVDIQTKKK
-1436 SWFGSSKSVRYKTY
+1436 SWFGSKSKVSTQ
-1450 TEKADDEISSQFGL
+1450 TAQADAELSRQFSL
-1464 IFGNFYS
+1464 IFENFYS
-1471 SILKAS
+1471 TILLAAK
-1477 VPLGANLEIVTKTLD
+1477 PLGANLDVVTKLLD
-1492 KFQVKIG
+1492 NFVIDIG
-1499 KINLRGLSAEKIQE
+1499 KIQLGGKTGKEVQE
-1513 RLEAVFGQ
+1513 ALEAVFGQ

-1526 AKAAL
+1526 ARFAFSSQESIRFVLNEWIWFSEQWYHYGQQFSFDEFLAL
-1531 PGFEE
+1531 PAEIQAKLKPVVESLSTPFDD

-1541 EGYFQTVIRTASG
+1541 EGFFETVTRVASG
-1554 LEAARNALGKLGI
+1554 VERAQFAADTFRVGMIALSD
-1567 TAVDFLTISNK
+1567 VMNK
-1578 QGDVDVEL
+1578 QGDIAVEL
-1586 FRESVLAFENTVY
+1586 L
-1599 GAADGIYSIV
+1599 
-1609 EALEGSLEEIND
+1609 
-1621 VYRALNTLRDSLLV
+1621 
-1635 IGKSVNS
+1635 
-1642 VSSSLVQGAGDFD
+1642 
-1655 RLYVGVESF
+1655 
-1664 FSEFLS
+1664 
-1670 DEENLYRQSLLLAK
+1670 RQSLIKAEKDTYGFATGVSDIVAIFDGSIDELEDMWEALTNVRQNLRAAGKQFEHLSASMIAGARGFEQLQSGLEEYFENFLSEQERYDEVLRQITSEFTHLNLA
-1684 EFGRIGV
+1684 V
-1691 AMPKTREEFVK
+1691 PKTKEEFKK
-1702 LVKGIDTS
+1702 LIQGIDTT
-1710 TEAGQKL
+1710 TESGQKL
-1717 FGAVIALSPAFAEL
+1717 FGQLISLSPAFSEFIDAME
-1731 QSSMDDLAEEASK
+1731 QVDSVVGETA
-1744 VNDEISSLLSE
+1744 SSLKDAVMNAYSALVSAKDSAVKE
-1755 ITKARVDAENE
+1755 RDEARRAVLDAYNLEVKSLDE
-1766 LKKAYDE
+1766 LIKKRDEAKDALKKAYE
-1773 QKKVFESS
+1773 GERAEINQTIESI
-1781 VATFDKFISSL
+1781 DNLKNSL
-1792 KAFREELTRGQ
+1792 KSFIDDVNNKILENSQVTNGLQFNFNRYQQLLSRARASGSQEDID
-1803 TALLSPK
+1803 ALLSEGSALTTQIPDYSASAFEAVVALAK
-1810 AQLEADRV
+1810 VREGASTVNSILDSQKTEAQKQLEALENSVKHLIEINDSTLSV
-1818 AFEDTASKALAG
+1818 EDAIKNLQDAEAAAKDAETRKNQLTEQLRKLGVIDEKVLSISEAIKALQTAEQRAE
-1830 DVEALGKL
+1830 EA
-1838 EAVSK
+1838 
-1843 DYLKSSKDYYASSG
+1843 
-1857 QYFDDLERVKDIV
+1857 
-1870 SKSLDSSELQKTVAE
+1870 
-1885 SQLQELRNAVG
+1885 
-1896 SLIRLED
+1896 
-1903 SQLTVEMLKAAF
+1903 
-1915 PESSQVVEAIDRDGD
+1915 QV
-1930 SIVSSQ
+1930 
-1936 EAALSALLSGNKDTL
+1936 
-1951 ELVAR
+1951 
-1956 VIEGSGDTTVDEL
+1956 
-1969 RKSLEGKAS
+1969 
-1978 AVDIESVVYAIDSDG
+1978 AVDLMT
-1993 NKVVSA
+1993 KH
-1999 FEVEMAT
+1999 
-2006 LQASNEEIVKSAV
+2006 
-2019 ALSRG
+2019 
-2024 QFTVRQAIDNL
+2024 
-2035 RFVQTIENL
+2035 
-2044 SIKAATDA
+2044 
-2052 GFSGIIKGQNSTTAS
+2052 
-2067 VNLVYE
+2067 
-2073 VSKKILEA
+2073 LEA
-2081 LGSNNAPPAAE
+2081 LGILNNSVLTIPQAIQNLNAAL
-2092 DTAVPGQ
+2092 
-2099 GSGTGGGSVV
+2099 
-2109 PPSDVVGDAIKDAA
+2109 AA
-2123 QQQADADKAIQD
+2123 QTIAKAPETNNVKGMVSGSFEQQGFNTQSY
-2135 AIDAALNNIPKLFL
+2135 L
-2149 QGLVDFNINGV
+2149 QKNP
-2160 VSAIE
+2160 
-2165 IAASEGANKVD
+2165 
-2176 TLLGTV
+2176 
-2182 GESLK
+2182 
-2187 LSKRTQFTSAELKS
+2187 
-2201 ALSGV
+2201 
-2206 ASEDDIA
+2206 DIA
-2213 ALIKAVD
+2213 AYW
-2220 KSGDGIITQSEL
+2220 EH
-2232 TAYTNQRLT
+2232 N
-2241 DLLASSSK
+2241 
-2249 LRGTIDENF
+2249 
-2258 NKIDKNLDGVIT
+2258 
-2270 ASEMQAYLKQELGV
+2270 
-2284 VASSS
+2284 
-2289 QIAALIA
+2289 
-2296 AVDASGNKS
+2296 
-2305 LEKLDLIADS
+2305 
-2315 TKRAYATATG
+2315 
-2325 KVIGEADA
+2325 
-2333 KKLSEEV
+2333 LSEEDKKNFAGLDV
-2340 LVQLGKKIDEGNVYT
+2340 FAAWHYAGYGKDEG
-2355 SGYSGSTEAQLER
+2355 R
-2368 AISEFASVSLEE
+2368 KFA
-2380 LKKLNIGDITAL
+2380 
-2392 AKNLGITNSYVK
+2392 
-2404 DLAANVVSQSIG
+2404 
-2416 EAALSRL
+2416 R
-2423 SSDIA
+2423 
-2428 QTLGSA
+2428 
-2434 ITAASSAQAPANT
+2434 
-2447 AYSSVTEQKLEAGL
+2447 
-2461 ASILKVGVEDLISL
+2461 
-2475 SLAELRNLAKYLKV
+2475 
-2489 DSGVFSAYALGGVFS
+2489 GGVFTN
-2504 GGSEVVSSPTK
+2504 GIVSSPTR
-2515 FNIGLMGESGPEAIM
+2515 FPMGLMGEAGPEAIM
-2530 PLSRGS
+2530 PLARGA
-2536 DGSLGVRVVG
+2536 DGGLGVRSMVDS
-2546 GVSSN
+2546 GVARGLEILAAKLETLITDNRAAQSAIATN
-2551 APVVAAINES
+2551 TGKVARIIERADNGDSINI
-2561 SKHTEALVRLQQAAN
+2561 ALVA
-2576 QKIIEKL
+2576 
-2583 SDMEERLDGIESKA
+2583 D
-2597 RLEAAR
+2597 

>member
-40 MGKAGGSSSE
+40 MGKSAGSSSE
-50 AKRTKEMKDLS
+50 TKRTKEMKDS
-61 SAAEGASKKVKQVGE
+61 GSAAESTSKKVKQVGE
-76 SAAQAGD
+76 AAAQAGD

-170 YANTNQ
+170 YANSNQ

-230 VERQAQRIAKENQR
+230 VERQAQRIAKDNQR

-255 VSVRQTAKEFG
+255 VSVRQTSKEFG

-593 VIGVAGIAG
+593 VIGVAGVAG

-609 ALVTATTAM
+609 ALVTATAAM

-806 ASDMIRKLES
+806 ASDMIKKLQD
-816 EVKQREE
+816 EVKQREQ

-837 ELIAAGMTA
+837 ELIVAGMTA

-882 LFGYAGKLTTLE
+882 LFGYADKLTTLE
-894 EEQTAIL
+894 EEQAAIL
-901 DSQKK
+901 KSQKE
-906 SKKEKTNSLLE
+906 SRKKKTNSLLE

-940 LAGGVSAEQAQRL
+940 IAGGISAEQAQRL
-953 LDLRRQIQTLE
+953 LDLRKQIQVLE
-964 NAGTRAEETALV
+964 GTQARADETALA
-976 QREYDLLVQG
+976 QRELELLLQG
-986 VSIEETK
+986 LTVEQTK
-993 LILEQES
+993 AVLEKESLERAMAAKGYSEQE
-1000 LKVQMEKAGYIQDEI
+1000 IQD
-1015 SKRLEQKSVIEGI
+1015 RLEILSLTKALSDADKERQEAVQKLQETY
-1028 KKAEEEAKKAA
+1028 AEFIVP
-1039 LEYKK
+1039 
-1044 EKEEFMKPTNLE
+1044 EKLE
-1056 IGDLFGDAAKG
+1056 IGDLFGDAAQG
-1067 AGTLLNTMY
+1067 AGVLLNTMY
-1076 DIAEQQKVFTE
+1076 DIAAQQEEIAKR
-1087 LKQKAADTIQDEK
+1087 
-1100 QLTKELS
+1100 KEL
-1107 DINKKQA
+1107 INKSGLKGQALEKELMAIQKKQSA
-1114 QNELANM
+1114 NELANM
-1121 RSITGGVKQLF
+1121 RAVAGGAKQLF
-1132 KEKSTGYKVLEK
+1132 KEKSTAYKVLER

-1150 IMQLYNQRKE
+1150 IMQLYNQKAE
-1160 IATFLANI
+1160 IAAFLTGV
-1168 ATKIGAAGS
+1168 ATKVAGY
-1177 EAAAFIGFE
+1177 A
-1186 SAKATAAG
+1186 

-1199 AQAQVPVAGFAMAA
+1199 AGT
-1213 AMAAILVGLGVAL
+1213 AAIASSMIAPPPVNFASLAAVLAVLAGVGIAISGAS
-1226 KGRVSGGKEESAPV
+1226 SGGSDSAPV
-1240 YNEGKGTVLGNKDA
+1240 YNEGNGTVMGDPNA
-1254 QSESVRKS
+1254 QSESISKS
-1262 IESLEKYAS
+1262 IEALEKYAR

-1278 AMLKSLRNIEGSIAG
+1278 AMLQSLRNIESSIGG
-1293 LGNLIFR
+1293 LGNLIVR
-1300 SLNGQPGSN
+1300 SPSGVPGS
-1309 LTASFIKQSA
+1309 A
-1319 EGLSKTSES
+1319 
-1328 IMTGL
+1328 
-1333 KVAGAVKTWFAATS
+1333 
-1347 FSGNL
+1347 
-1352 VALLTTAS
+1352 
-1360 GWGIIA
+1360 
-1366 SLAATLIPGVGK
+1366 LAAGVNQGTVAYATNRNLSEYILGSLGK
-1378 AVNKVIGSV
+1378 GLDAGHKLVTDFLGKLTGGLTDIEGKLTNAILGGIFGKVSTKVIGQGV
-1387 VGGLFGKT
+1387 
-1395 SVKTKITASGL
+1395 TANI
-1406 TAPTQTLKSI
+1406 QTMKQI
-1416 FEEGFNLL
+1416 FEEGFKLL
-1424 EFITVKTTKKKK
+1424 DFIDIETKKK
-1436 SWFGSSKSVRYKTY
+1436 SWFGSSSKINTI
-1450 TEKADDEISSQFGL
+1450 TKASDPELSNQFGM
-1464 IFGNFYS
+1464 IFKNLYTS
-1471 SILKAS
+1471 LQVAAE
-1477 VPLGANLEIVTKTLD
+1477 PLGQNLEAVTKNLD
-1492 KFQVKIG
+1492 LFVVDIG
-1499 KINLRGLSAEKIQE
+1499 KIRLGSNAKKNQE

-1526 AKAAL
+1526 ARFAFANIGEEIFVQAKAVKDAGTTFKKNVRYTMEEFLAL
-1531 PGFEE
+1531 PEAVQNAVKPLQGKKGQPKIDTAFDD
-1536 FQRVG
+1536 FQKVG
-1541 EGYFQTVIRTASG
+1541 EGFFETVTRVASSIERAK
-1554 LEAARNALGKLGI
+1554 LSANNLGI
-1567 TAVDFLTISNK
+1567 SLIELADVANK
-1578 QGDVDVEL
+1578 QGDVAVEL
-1586 FRESVLAFENTVY
+1586 LRRSLINAEVATYGFETGVSQMFSVFSGGIDDLDDMVES
-1599 GAADGIYSIV
+1599 IRSM
-1609 EALEGSLEEIND
+1609 
-1621 VYRALNTLRDSLLV
+1621 RDHMYAT
-1635 IGKSVNS
+1635 GKSVEYLTS
-1642 VSSSLVQGAGDFD
+1642 AMVSGAKGFDKLAEGLSSYFDDFLTEEEKAAEYMRQTARSFSSL
-1655 RLYVGVESF
+1655 
-1664 FSEFLS
+1664 
-1670 DEENLYRQSLLLAK
+1670 NLT
-1684 EFGRIGV
+1684 V
-1691 AMPKTREEFVK
+1691 PKTVDEFK
-1702 LVKGIDTS
+1702 QLVKGIDVT

-1717 FGAVIALSPAFAEL
+1717 YGSVIALAPAFKNML
-1731 QSSMDDLAEEASK
+1731 SSIEEAVGAQVQAQEKLLEASK
-1744 VNDEISSLLSE
+1744 KSLD
-1755 ITKARVDAENE
+1755 DAENA
-1766 LKKAYDE
+1766 LKGAFNRESGEIQKVIDE
-1773 QKKVFESS
+1773 FSKVI
-1781 VATFDKFISSL
+1781 DGLRK
-1792 KAFREELTRGQ
+1792 FREDLNRGPQ
-1803 TALLSPK
+1803 ALLSPK
-1810 AQLEADRV
+1810 AQLAADKKRFDDI
-1818 AFEDTASKALAG
+1818 AKKALSG
-1830 DVEALGKL
+1830 DKDALGAL
-1838 EAVSK
+1838 EAVAK
-1843 DYLKSSKDYYASSG
+1843 DYLGASEKYYASSG
-1857 QYFDDLERVKDIV
+1857 DYFKDLETVKSIVDQALSTAEKQKSSAELQLEEMKKQVGALIDLNESVISVKDAIV
-1870 SKSLDSSELQKTVAE
+1870 AFKKAQLEYNSVAGELQLDASGAIDALQVRLKLIGENLIRAMVDRNPAQVSSLLGGFFKDLDKTLDGMLSFDELQKALDGKATDSQIKALIVMLDTNLDGLISETEAQSAAVKTNNQLLTQGIANIVEKIGKPIDYAQVKQALGPLADEAKLKQLFSSIDINADGLIDSDEIKNAINNTTSAVKDVEKAIREQSAKISGSVTESLEGAGKNINFDEFKRAVQSSAGKAGVSTSLVTDAWVKDLFKSLDINKDSYIRQGGANNEY
-1885 SQLQELRNAVG
+1885 SQ
-1896 SLIRLED
+1896 S
-1903 SQLTVEMLKAAF
+1903 TVENAIAQLLKAQ
-1915 PESSQVVEAIDRDGD
+1915 QVPTTPG
-1930 SIVSSQ
+1930 
-1936 EAALSALLSGNKDTL
+1936 SAPAKYAYDK
-1951 ELVAR
+1951 AK
-1956 VIEGSGDTTVDEL
+1956 VDN
-1969 RKSLEGKAS
+1969 SLEA
-1978 AVDIESVVYAIDSDG
+1978 
-1993 NKVVSA
+1993 
-1999 FEVEMAT
+1999 
-2006 LQASNEEIVKSAV
+2006 
-2019 ALSRG
+2019 
-2024 QFTVRQAIDNL
+2024 
-2035 RFVQTIENL
+2035 
-2044 SIKAATDA
+2044 
-2052 GFSGIIKGQNSTTAS
+2052 
-2067 VNLVYE
+2067 
-2073 VSKKILEA
+2073 
-2081 LGSNNAPPAAE
+2081 
-2092 DTAVPGQ
+2092 
-2099 GSGTGGGSVV
+2099 
-2109 PPSDVVGDAIKDAA
+2109 
-2123 QQQADADKAIQD
+2123 
-2135 AIDAALNNIPKLFL
+2135 AIDAAL
-2149 QGLVDFNINGV
+2149 GV
-2160 VSAIE
+2160 
-2165 IAASEGANKVD
+2165 
-2176 TLLGTV
+2176 
-2182 GESLK
+2182 
-2187 LSKRTQFTSAELKS
+2187 
-2201 ALSGV
+2201 SGF
-2206 ASEDDIA
+2206 SP
-2213 ALIKAVD
+2213 
-2220 KSGDGIITQSEL
+2220 QS
-2232 TAYTNQRLT
+2232 Y
-2241 DLLASSSK
+2241 LA
-2249 LRGTIDENF
+2249 
-2258 NKIDKNLDGVIT
+2258 KNPD
-2270 ASEMQAYLKQELGV
+2270 
-2284 VASSS
+2284 VASSW
-2289 QIAALIA
+2289 
-2296 AVDASGNKS
+2296 
-2305 LEKLDLIADS
+2305 
-2315 TKRAYATATG
+2315 
-2325 KVIGEADA
+2325 
-2333 KKLSEEV
+2333 
-2340 LVQLGKKIDEGNVYT
+2340 
-2355 SGYSGSTEAQLER
+2355 
-2368 AISEFASVSLEE
+2368 
-2380 LKKLNIGDITAL
+2380 
-2392 AKNLGITNSYVK
+2392 
-2404 DLAANVVSQSIG
+2404 
-2416 EAALSRL
+2416 
-2423 SSDIA
+2423 
-2428 QTLGSA
+2428 
-2434 ITAASSAQAPANT
+2434 P
-2447 AYSSVTEQKLEAGL
+2447 GL
-2461 ASILKVGVEDLISL
+2461 ASTTKGSYNNDP
-2475 SLAELRNLAKYLKV
+2475 NLYGAWHYWNFGKNEGRQFFTGGYTGPGGMLEEAGIVHKGEV
-2489 DSGVFSAYALGGVFS
+2489 VFSQSDIKRWGGWQAV
-2504 GGSEVVSSPTK
+2504 EMLR
-2515 FNIGLMGESGPEAIM
+2515 LMGPSGAMEDSA
-2530 PLSRGS
+2530 
-2536 DGSLGVRVVG
+2536 
-2546 GVSSN
+2546 N
-2551 APVVAAINES
+2551 APVFSSQSTKVSPQGSAYTVDNSPVVFAINEA
-2561 SKHTEALVRLQQAAN
+2561 SKHTAALVTLQQAAN
-2576 QKIIEKL
+2576 RKIIDKL
-2583 SDMEERLDGIESKA
+2583 SEMEERLGGIESKA

>member
-26 LQNEVGKTDKALNS
+26 LQKEVGKTDKALNS

-50 AKRTKEMKDLS
+50 AKRTKEMKDLG

-255 VSVRQTAKEFG
+255 VSVRQTSKEFG

-382 LVPAMESF
+382 LIPAMESF

-593 VIGVAGIAG
+593 VIGVAGVAG

-791 LQQQIDMFNSTSDGA
+791 LQQQIDMFNSTNDGA
-806 ASDMIRKLES
+806 ASDMIKKLQD
-816 EVKQREE
+816 EVKQREQ

-837 ELIAAGMTA
+837 ELIAAGMAA
-846 IQQQYGT
+846 IKQQYGT

-882 LFGYAGKLTTLE
+882 LFGYVDRVATLE
-894 EEQTAIL
+894 KEQAVIL
-901 DSQKK
+901 DSQKE
-906 SKKEKTNSLLE
+906 SRKKETNSLLE

-940 LAGGVSAEQAQRL
+940 VAGGISAEQAQRL
-953 LDLRRQIQTLE
+953 LDLRKQIQVLE
-964 NAGTRAEETALV
+964 GTQARADETALA
-976 QREYDLLVQG
+976 QRELELLLQG
-986 VSIEETK
+986 LTVEQTK
-993 LILEQES
+993 SILEKES
-1000 LKVQMEKAGYIQDEI
+1000 LERAMEAKGYTEQEIQDKLEI
-1015 SKRLEQKSVIEGI
+1015 LSLTKVLSDADKERQEAVQKLQETY
-1028 KKAEEEAKKAA
+1028 AEFVAP
-1039 LEYKK
+1039 
-1044 EKEEFMKPTNLE
+1044 EKLE
-1056 IGDLFGDAAKG
+1056 IGDLFGDAAQG
-1067 AGTLLNTMY
+1067 AGVLLNTMY
-1076 DIAEQQKVFTE
+1076 DIAAQQEEIAKR
-1087 LKQKAADTIQDEK
+1087 
-1100 QLTKELS
+1100 KEL
-1107 DINKKQA
+1107 INKSGLKGQALEKELMAIQKKQSA
-1114 QNELANM
+1114 NELSNM
-1121 RSITGGVKQLF
+1121 RALAGGAKQLF
-1132 KEKSTGYKVLEK
+1132 KEKSTAYKVLER

-1150 IMQLYNQRKE
+1150 IMQLYNQKAE
-1160 IATFLANI
+1160 IAAFVTGV
-1168 ATKIGAAGS
+1168 ATKVAGY
-1177 EAAAFIGFE
+1177 A
-1186 SAKATAAG
+1186 

-1199 AQAQVPVAGFAMAA
+1199 AGK
-1213 AMAAILVGLGVAL
+1213 AAIASAMIAPPPANFASLAAVLAVLAGVGIAI
-1226 KGRVSGGKEESAPV
+1226 SGSRSSGSDSAPI
-1240 YNEGKGTVLGNKDA
+1240 YNEGKGTVLGDSSAK
-1254 QSESVRKS
+1254 SESISKS
-1262 IESLEKYAS
+1262 IEALEKYAK

-1278 AMLKSLRNIEGSIAG
+1278 AMLQSMRNIESGIGG
-1293 LGNLIFR
+1293 LANLIAR
-1300 SLNGQPGSN
+1300 SPSGSPGSS
-1309 LTASFIKQSA
+1309 L
-1319 EGLSKTSES
+1319 
-1328 IMTGL
+1328 
-1333 KVAGAVKTWFAATS
+1333 VAGVDVKTELTS
-1347 FSGNL
+1347 MSNAVMTAGK
-1352 VALLTTAS
+1352 VVGALSTIGTLSEISSVVSLFTSAS
-1360 GWGIIA
+1360 GVGALVTIA
-1366 SLAATLIPGVGK
+1366 STLIPSVGK
-1378 AVNKVIGSV
+1378 AVDKVIGTV
-1387 VGGLFGKT
+1387 VGGIFGKV
-1395 SVKTKITASGL
+1395 STKVIGQGVTAK
-1406 TAPTQTLKSI
+1406 PQTMKEI
-1416 FEEGFNLL
+1416 FEEGFKLL
-1424 EFITVKTTKKKK
+1424 DFVDIETKKK
-1436 SWFGSSKSVRYKTY
+1436 SWFGSSSSVSTITRPSDP
-1450 TEKADDEISSQFGL
+1450 ELSRQFGL
-1464 IFGNFYS
+1464 IFQNFYES
-1471 SILKAS
+1471 LQFAAE
-1477 VPLGANLEIVTKTLD
+1477 PLGQNLDEVTKKLD
-1492 KFQVKIG
+1492 LFVVDIG
-1499 KINLRGLSAEKIQE
+1499 KINLGKDAKKNQEK
-1513 RLEAVFGQ
+1513 LEAVFGQ

-1526 AKAAL
+1526 ARFAFANIGEELFVQAKTVKDAGTVFKKNVRYTMDEFLAL
-1531 PGFEE
+1531 PEAVQKAVKPLQGKKGQPQIDTAFDD
-1536 FQRVG
+1536 FQKVG
-1541 EGYFQTVIRTASG
+1541 EGFFETVTRVASSA
-1554 LEAARNALGKLGI
+1554 ERARLSADSLGI
-1567 TAVDFLTISNK
+1567 SLIELADVTNK
-1578 QGDVDVEL
+1578 QGDVAVEL
-1586 FRESVLAFENTVY
+1586 L
-1599 GAADGIYSIV
+1599 
-1609 EALEGSLEEIND
+1609 
-1621 VYRALNTLRDSLLV
+1621 
-1635 IGKSVNS
+1635 
-1642 VSSSLVQGAGDFD
+1642 
-1655 RLYVGVESF
+1655 
-1664 FSEFLS
+1664 
-1670 DEENLYRQSLLLAK
+1670 RQSLINAEVATYGFETGVSQLFSVFNGSIDDLDDMVESISSMRDQIYATGKSAEYLTSAMASGAKGFDKLAEGLSSYFDDFLTEEEK
-1684 EFGRIGV
+1684 AAEYMRQMARSFSSLNLTV
-1691 AMPKTREEFVK
+1691 PKTIDEFK
-1702 LVKGIDTS
+1702 QLVEGIDVT

-1717 FGAVIALSPAFAEL
+1717 YGSVIALAPAFKNML
-1731 QSSMDDLAEEASK
+1731 SSIEEAVEAQVQAQEKLLEASK
-1744 VNDEISSLLSE
+1744 KSLD
-1755 ITKARVDAENE
+1755 DAEKA
-1766 LKKAYDE
+1766 LKDAFNRESGEIQKVIDE
-1773 QKKVFESS
+1773 FSKVI
-1781 VATFDKFISSL
+1781 DGLRK
-1792 KAFREELTRGQ
+1792 FREDLNRGPQ
-1803 TALLSPK
+1803 ALLSPK
-1810 AQLEADRV
+1810 AQLDADKKRFDDI
-1818 AFEDTASKALAG
+1818 AKKALSG
-1830 DVEALGKL
+1830 DKDALGDF
-1838 EAVSK
+1838 EAVAK
-1843 DYLKSSKDYYASSG
+1843 DYLAASEKYYASSG
-1857 QYFDDLERVKDIV
+1857 DYFKDLETVKSIVDQALSTAEKQKSNAELQLEEMKKQVGALIDLNESVLSVKDAIV
-1870 SKSLDSSELQKTVAE
+1870 AFKKAQIEYNKVAGELQLDASGAIDALQVRLKLVGENLIRAMVDRNPAQVSSLLGGFFKDLDKTLDGMLSFEELQKALDGKATDNQIKALIVMLDTNLDGLISEAEAQSAAVKTNSQLLTQGIGNIVEKIGKPVDYEQVKQALDPLADEAKLKELFSSIDINTDGLIDSEEIKNAINNTTSAVKEVEKAIREQSAKISGGVTESLEGAGKNIDFDEFKRAVQSSAGKAGVSSSLVTDAWVKDLFNSLNTNKDKYITRGGKNNEYSQAAVENALIGLLGGAAGVPATPDSGGATPPQPSNPAANKQMEQDRRVVEEVSKLQSSVSAANAERSRLKAVLNQLTNQYNDLLRQSRSAGSPGGTTITSQE
-1885 SQLQELRNAVG
+1885 SQANSAAFKQAQAAEKPYLDAEKAYSAAEKAYNA
-1896 SLIRLED
+1896 LIGNPATKAAMERYAKGQYYTGGYTGAGGVFEPAGMVHKGEVVF
-1903 SQLTVEMLKAAF
+1903 SQSDIKRWGGWQAVEMLRLMG
-1915 PESSQVVEAIDRDGD
+1915 P
-1930 SIVSSQ
+1930 
-1936 EAALSALLSGNKDTL
+1936 
-1951 ELVAR
+1951 
-1956 VIEGSGDTTVDEL
+1956 
-1969 RKSLEGKAS
+1969 
-1978 AVDIESVVYAIDSDG
+1978 
-1993 NKVVSA
+1993 
-1999 FEVEMAT
+1999 
-2006 LQASNEEIVKSAV
+2006 
-2019 ALSRG
+2019 
-2024 QFTVRQAIDNL
+2024 
-2035 RFVQTIENL
+2035 
-2044 SIKAATDA
+2044 
-2052 GFSGIIKGQNSTTAS
+2052 
-2067 VNLVYE
+2067 
-2073 VSKKILEA
+2073 
-2081 LGSNNAPPAAE
+2081 
-2092 DTAVPGQ
+2092 
-2099 GSGTGGGSVV
+2099 
-2109 PPSDVVGDAIKDAA
+2109 
-2123 QQQADADKAIQD
+2123 
-2135 AIDAALNNIPKLFL
+2135 
-2149 QGLVDFNINGV
+2149 
-2160 VSAIE
+2160 
-2165 IAASEGANKVD
+2165 
-2176 TLLGTV
+2176 
-2182 GESLK
+2182 
-2187 LSKRTQFTSAELKS
+2187 
-2201 ALSGV
+2201 SGV
-2206 ASEDDIA
+2206 MED
-2213 ALIKAVD
+2213 
-2220 KSGDGIITQSEL
+2220 
-2232 TAYTNQRLT
+2232 
-2241 DLLASSSK
+2241 
-2249 LRGTIDENF
+2249 
-2258 NKIDKNLDGVIT
+2258 
-2270 ASEMQAYLKQELGV
+2270 
-2284 VASSS
+2284 
-2289 QIAALIA
+2289 
-2296 AVDASGNKS
+2296 
-2305 LEKLDLIADS
+2305 
-2315 TKRAYATATG
+2315 
-2325 KVIGEADA
+2325 
-2333 KKLSEEV
+2333 
-2340 LVQLGKKIDEGNVYT
+2340 
-2355 SGYSGSTEAQLER
+2355 
-2368 AISEFASVSLEE
+2368 
-2380 LKKLNIGDITAL
+2380 
-2392 AKNLGITNSYVK
+2392 
-2404 DLAANVVSQSIG
+2404 
-2416 EAALSRL
+2416 
-2423 SSDIA
+2423 
-2428 QTLGSA
+2428 SA
-2434 ITAASSAQAPANT
+2434 
-2447 AYSSVTEQKLEAGL
+2447 
-2461 ASILKVGVEDLISL
+2461 
-2475 SLAELRNLAKYLKV
+2475 
-2489 DSGVFSAYALGGVFS
+2489 
-2504 GGSEVVSSPTK
+2504 
-2515 FNIGLMGESGPEAIM
+2515 
-2530 PLSRGS
+2530 
-2536 DGSLGVRVVG
+2536 
-2546 GVSSN
+2546 N
-2551 APVVAAINES
+2551 APVFSSQSAKVSHQGSAYTVDNSPVVFAINEAS
-2561 SKHTEALVRLQQAAN
+2561 RHTAALVTLQQAAN
-2576 QKIIEKL
+2576 RKIIDKL
-2583 SDMEERLDGIESKA
+2583 SEMEERLGGIESKA

>member
-26 LQNEVGKTDKALNS
+26 LQKEVGKTDKALNS
-40 MGKAGGSSSE
+40 MGKSAGSSSE
-50 AKRTKEMKDLS
+50 AKRTKEMKDLG
-61 SAAEGASKKVKQVGE
+61 SAAESASKKVKQVGD

-121 SQFSSLQ
+121 SQFASLQ

-255 VSVRQTAKEFG
+255 MSVRQTSKEFG

-390 KVNLEGATSATDAAL
+390 KVNLEGSTSATDAAL

-609 ALVTATTAM
+609 ALVTATAAM

-707 AKSWDELI
+707 AKSWDDLI

-806 ASDMIRKLES
+806 ASDMIKKLQD
-816 EVKQREE
+816 EVKQREQ
-823 VNKLLKEGVSLRKA
+823 VNKLLREGVSLRKA
-837 ELIAAGMTA
+837 ELIAAGTAA

-882 LFGYAGKLTTLE
+882 LRGEVGKLTTLE
-894 EEQTAIL
+894 EEQAAIL

-940 LAGGVSAEQAQRL
+940 IAGGVSAEQAQRL
-953 LDLRRQIQTLE
+953 LDLRKQIQTLE

-1000 LKVQMEKAGYIQDEI
+1000 LKVQMKKAGYIQDEI

-1039 LEYKK
+1039 LEYQK
-1044 EKEEFMKPTNLE
+1044 EKEEFMKPTKLE

-1160 IATFLANI
+1160 ITTFLANI

-1226 KGRVSGGKEESAPV
+1226 KGRVSGGKGESAPV

-1254 QSESVRKS
+1254 QSESVKKS

-1278 AMLKSLRNIEGSIAG
+1278 AMLKSLQNIEGSIAG

-1300 SLNGQPGSN
+1300 SPNGQPGSN

-1347 FSGNL
+1347 FSGSL

-1395 SVKTKITASGL
+1395 SVKTNVVASGL
-1406 TAPTQTLKSI
+1406 TAPIQTLKQM
-1416 FEEGFNLL
+1416 FEQGFNLL
-1424 EFITVKTTKKKK
+1424 EYIDVEIVKKKK
-1436 SWFGSSKSVRYKTY
+1436 SWFGSKKSVSYATQ
-1450 TEKADDEISSQFGL
+1450 TAQADKEVANQFSL
-1464 IFGNFYS
+1464 IFSNFYDVIS
-1471 SILKAS
+1471 KAAT
-1477 VPLGANLEIVTKTLD
+1477 PLGRSLDSVQNTLLNFVVD
-1492 KFQVKIG
+1492 IG
-1499 KINLRGLSAEKIQE
+1499 KINLSGLGAKEIQE
-1513 RLEAVFGQ
+1513 KLEAVFGQ
-1521 QADLM
+1521 QADRM
-1526 AKAAL
+1526 AQFAL
-1531 PGFEE
+1531 AGFEE
-1536 FQRVG
+1536 FQRIG
-1541 EGYFQTVIRTASG
+1541 EGYFTTITRLASDIERARLSTKRFGVELISLSDVIDKQADIAVELLRQSLVRSEYILYGMETGFAEIVNAFSG
-1554 LEAARNALGKLGI
+1554 SIDDLDSVVKSLNALRSVLSAMNKP
-1567 TAVDFLTISNK
+1567 AVDLSKNMIDGANGFEELSGGLNRFYEDVLTEGERYSQMLAELTK
-1578 QGDVDVEL
+1578 QFSMLGVTIP
-1586 FRESVLAFENTVY
+1586 ESV
-1599 GAADGIYSIV
+1599 
-1609 EALEGSLEEIND
+1609 EGF
-1621 VYRALNTLRDSLLV
+1621 
-1635 IGKSVNS
+1635 KK
-1642 VSSSLVQGAGDFD
+1642 LVQG
-1655 RLYVGVESF
+1655 V
-1664 FSEFLS
+1664 
-1670 DEENLYRQSLLLAK
+1670 
-1684 EFGRIGV
+1684 
-1691 AMPKTREEFVK
+1691 
-1702 LVKGIDTS
+1702 DTS

-1717 FGAVIALSPAFAEL
+1717 FGALVALTPKFLDLIKSMETLGVSAELLSTKYLRLEDKFKALGVEMPTSVAAFDDLLNSFNFGKLTSSTVINSGNLDSALSK
-1731 QSSMDDLAEEASK
+1731 LAN
-1744 VNDEISSLLSE
+1744 V
-1755 ITKARVDAENE
+1755 
-1766 LKKAYDE
+1766 
-1773 QKKVFESS
+1773 ESS
-1781 VATFDKFISSL
+1781 VAVKTNGLEKAFGQLGLSVPSSRYELDKLILSL
-1792 KAFREELTRGQ
+1792 KNLDGSNTSASMSVESLASLFDDLMVDIKLQGALLLAVGYATEQLNKKQSEFVGQNLNMASGLAALSVEFYELQNSIAEFGGEAGKAVSSMF
-1803 TALLSPK
+1803 TALFNARQAVSEDYNKIAGVSTTLTPEKIREGIQASVSEVTPPGS
-1810 AQLEADRV
+1810 ANIISLVEQRLALQERV
-1818 AFEDTASKALAG
+1818 SQISNIDLYGPVEQAAKALAQ
-1830 DVEALGKL
+1830 VEAARDSSYSSWRSAVGTVDNVLSSVLNQPYKIVPVNNAGGVGFSYSRDELGGISSDFMDLLYLGNQKWTPGVRQELANKGAGYGTTGQDILKGSLNSTIKASYENYVKYQEISAAAQAEYNKLLANANLLSAEKLEKERQILALNIEVQKAQDEFKNQLKDFAIDAEGNAKRLDKLRSETVKYYEAQKKLSDLMNSSAEKLNATLSSIRDVDLSPQELLKKL
-1838 EAVSK
+1838 EAEFADV
-1843 DYLKSSKDYYASSG
+1843 YAKAS
-1857 QYFDDLERVKDIV
+1857 
-1870 SKSLDSSELQKTVAE
+1870 VAE
-1885 SQLQELRNAVG
+1885 GEELAILG
-1896 SLIRLED
+1896 GELDKLIKPLLD
-1903 SQLTVEMLKAAF
+1903 Q
-1915 PESSQVVEAIDRDGD
+1915 
-1930 SIVSSQ
+1930 
-1936 EAALSALLSGNKDTL
+1936 AAL
-1951 ELVAR
+1951 
-1956 VIEGSGDTTVDEL
+1956 
-1969 RKSLEGKAS
+1969 
-1978 AVDIESVVYAIDSDG
+1978 VYA
-1993 NKVVSA
+1993 
-1999 FEVEMAT
+1999 
-2006 LQASNEEIVKSAV
+2006 
-2019 ALSRG
+2019 
-2024 QFTVRQAIDNL
+2024 
-2035 RFVQTIENL
+2035 
-2044 SIKAATDA
+2044 
-2052 GFSGIIKGQNSTTAS
+2052 
-2067 VNLVYE
+2067 
-2073 VSKKILEA
+2073 
-2081 LGSNNAPPAAE
+2081 
-2092 DTAVPGQ
+2092 
-2099 GSGTGGGSVV
+2099 TGGE
-2109 PPSDVVGDAIKDAA
+2109 AQNIKDFILTAG
-2123 QQQADADKAIQD
+2123 D
-2135 AIDAALNNIPKLFL
+2135 
-2149 QGLVDFNINGV
+2149 
-2160 VSAIE
+2160 E
-2165 IAASEGANKVD
+2165 IAARLEEFAPKD
-2176 TLLGTV
+2176 FQE
-2182 GESLK
+2182 ESLK
-2187 LSKRTQFTSAELKS
+2187 LLEEIDSALVKLEEAAVGSNKMLVAAIDLSRVQTVAELEQITRLLGGTPAGKS
-2201 ALSGV
+2201 V
-2206 ASEDDIA
+2206 PMFA
-2213 ALIKAVD
+2213 A
-2220 KSGDGIITQSEL
+2220 
-2232 TAYTNQRLT
+2232 
-2241 DLLASSSK
+2241 
-2249 LRGTIDENF
+2249 
-2258 NKIDKNLDGVIT
+2258 
-2270 ASEMQAYLKQELGV
+2270 
-2284 VASSS
+2284 
-2289 QIAALIA
+2289 
-2296 AVDASGNKS
+2296 
-2305 LEKLDLIADS
+2305 
-2315 TKRAYATATG
+2315 
-2325 KVIGEADA
+2325 
-2333 KKLSEEV
+2333 
-2340 LVQLGKKIDEGNVYT
+2340 
-2355 SGYSGSTEAQLER
+2355 
-2368 AISEFASVSLEE
+2368 
-2380 LKKLNIGDITAL
+2380 
-2392 AKNLGITNSYVK
+2392 
-2404 DLAANVVSQSIG
+2404 
-2416 EAALSRL
+2416 
-2423 SSDIA
+2423 
-2428 QTLGSA
+2428 
-2434 ITAASSAQAPANT
+2434 
-2447 AYSSVTEQKLEAGL
+2447 
-2461 ASILKVGVEDLISL
+2461 
-2475 SLAELRNLAKYLKV
+2475 
-2489 DSGVFSAYALGGVFS
+2489 GGVFS
-2504 GGSEVVSSPTK
+2504 NSVVSSPTM
-2515 FNIGLMGESGPEAIM
+2515 FPVGLMGEAGPEAIM
-2530 PLSRGS
+2530 PLSRSG

-2546 GVSSN
+2546 GVGDNSALEQKLEESN
-2551 APVVAAINES
+2551 RHQA
-2561 SKHTEALVRLQQAAN
+2561 ALVQLQSAAN
-2576 QKIIEKL
+2576 RQIINKL
-2583 SDMEERLDGIESKA
+2583 GEMEERLSGMESAA
-2597 RLEAAR
+2597 RLQVAK

>member
-26 LQNEVGKTDKALNS
+26 LQKEVGKTDKALNS
-40 MGKAGGSSSE
+40 MGKSAGSSSE
-50 AKRTKEMKDLS
+50 AKRTKEMKDLG

-121 SQFSSLQ
+121 SQFASLQ

-170 YANTNQ
+170 YANSNQ

-191 EKLGIKLDSPAGQA
+191 EKLGIKLDSPEGQV

-255 VSVRQTAKEFG
+255 MLVRQTSKEFG

-390 KVNLEGATSATDAAL
+390 KVNLEGAASATDAAL

-609 ALVTATTAM
+609 ALVTATVAM

-715 KKAPEVGQ
+715 NKAPEVGQ

-775 IIALKKEYDAR
+775 IVALKKEYDAR

-806 ASDMIRKLES
+806 ASDMIKKLQD
-816 EVKQREE
+816 EVKQREQ
-823 VNKLLKEGVSLRKA
+823 VNKLLREGVSLRKA
-837 ELIAAGMTA
+837 ELIAAGMAA

-882 LFGYAGKLTTLE
+882 LFGYADKVTTLE
-894 EEQTAIL
+894 KEQAAIL

-940 LAGGVSAEQAQRL
+940 IAGGISAEQAQRL
-953 LDLRRQIQTLE
+953 LDLRKQIQVLE
-964 NAGTRAEETALV
+964 GTQARADETALA
-976 QREYDLLVQG
+976 QRELELLLQG
-986 VSIEETK
+986 LTVEQTK
-993 LILEQES
+993 SILEKES
-1000 LKVQMEKAGYIQDEI
+1000 LERAMVAKGYSEQEIQD
-1015 SKRLEQKSVIEGI
+1015 RLEILSLTKALSDADKERQEAVQKLQETY
-1028 KKAEEEAKKAA
+1028 AEFVAP
-1039 LEYKK
+1039 
-1044 EKEEFMKPTNLE
+1044 EKLE
-1056 IGDLFGDAAKG
+1056 IGDLFGDAAQG
-1067 AGTLLNTMY
+1067 AGVLLNTMY
-1076 DIAEQQKVFTE
+1076 DIAAQQEEIAKR
-1087 LKQKAADTIQDEK
+1087 
-1100 QLTKELS
+1100 KEL
-1107 DINKKQA
+1107 INKSGLKEQALEKELMAIQKKQSA
-1114 QNELANM
+1114 NELSNM
-1121 RSITGGVKQLF
+1121 RAVAGGAKQLF
-1132 KEKSTGYKVLEK
+1132 KEKSTAYKVLER

-1150 IMQLYNQRKE
+1150 IMQLYNQKAE
-1160 IATFLANI
+1160 I
-1168 ATKIGAAGS
+1168 
-1177 EAAAFIGFE
+1177 AAFITGV
-1186 SAKATAAG
+1186 ATKVAGYATTALAAG
-1194 TTAVA
+1194 K
-1199 AQAQVPVAGFAMAA
+1199 
-1213 AMAAILVGLGVAL
+1213 AAIASSLIAPPPANFASLAAVLAVLGGIGLAISGARG
-1226 KGRVSGGKEESAPV
+1226 KGKDDAMPV
-1240 YNEGKGTVLGNKDA
+1240 YNEGKGTVLGDSSA
-1254 QSESVRKS
+1254 QSESIKKS
-1262 IESLEKYAS
+1262 IEALEKYAK

-1278 AMLKSLRNIEGSIAG
+1278 QMLQSLRNIESSVSG
-1293 LGNLIFR
+1293 LGNLVAR
-1300 SLNGQPGSN
+1300 SAAGIGSS
-1309 LTASFIKQSA
+1309 LTSNVKQ
-1319 EGLSKTSES
+1319 GTTLSSTSLDVMN
-1328 IMTGL
+1328 IG
-1333 KVAGAVKTWFAATS
+1333 KIVGAVKTIGVLGDVSSIISLFTS
-1347 FSGNL
+1347 
-1352 VALLTTAS
+1352 AS
-1360 GWGIIA
+1360 GVGALVTIA
-1366 SLAATLIPGVGK
+1366 SAVIPSVGK
-1378 AVNKVIGSV
+1378 AVDKVIGSI
-1387 VGGLFGKT
+1387 VGGIFGKV
-1395 SVKTKITASGL
+1395 STKVIGSGL
-1406 TAPTQTLKSI
+1406 TANIQTVKQVL
-1416 FEEGFNLL
+1416 EEGFNLL
-1424 EFITVKTTKKKK
+1424 EYVDIRIKKK
-1436 SWFGSSKSVRYKTY
+1436 SWFGSSSKVATI
-1450 TEKADDEISSQFGL
+1450 TTKADKELSDQFTKVFTN
-1464 IFGNFYS
+1464 IYA
-1471 SILKAS
+1471 SIIAAAA
-1477 VPLGANLEIVTKTLD
+1477 PLGANLDVVTKTLD
-1492 KFQVKIG
+1492 KFQIKIG
-1499 KINLRGLSAEKIQE
+1499 KINLRGLSAEEIQKK
-1513 RLEAVFGQ
+1513 LEAVFGQ
-1521 QADLM
+1521 QSDLM

-1541 EGYFQTVIRTASG
+1541 EGYFQTITRTASG
-1554 LEAARNALGKLGI
+1554 LEAARNALEKLGI
-1567 TAVDFLTISNK
+1567 TAVDFMNISNK

-1609 EALEGSLEEIND
+1609 EALEGSLEDINA

-1642 VSSSLVQGAGDFD
+1642 VSSSMVQGAGDFG
-1655 RLYVGVESF
+1655 RLSAGVESF

-1684 EFGRIGV
+1684 EFGRVGV
-1691 AMPKTREEFVK
+1691 TMPKTREEFVK
-1702 LVKGIDTS
+1702 LVEGIDTS

-1755 ITKARVDAENE
+1755 ITKARADAESE

-1810 AQLEADRV
+1810 AQLEADRA

-1838 EAVSK
+1838 EAVSE
-1843 DYLKSSKDYYASSG
+1843 DYLKASKDYYASSG
-1857 QYFDDLERVKDIV
+1857 QYFDDLERVKDVV

-1885 SQLQELRNAVG
+1885 SQLQELRNVVG

-1915 PESSQVVEAIDRDGD
+1915 PESSQVVEAIDRDDD

-1951 ELVAR
+1951 ALVAK

-2073 VSKKILEA
+2073 VSKRILEV
-2081 LGSNNAPPAAE
+2081 LGTNNAPPAE
-2092 DTAVPGQ
+2092 DTAAPGQ
-2099 GSGTGGGSVV
+2099 GTGVGEGSIV

-2201 ALSGV
+2201 ALSSV

-2355 SGYSGSTEAQLER
+2355 SGYAGSTEAQLER

-2404 DLAANVVSQSIG
+2404 DLSANVVSQFIG

-2428 QTLGSA
+2428 QTVGSA
-2434 ITAASSAQAPANT
+2434 ITAASSTQAPTNV
-2447 AYSSVTEQKLEAGL
+2447 AYGSVTEQKLEAGL

-2475 SLAELRNLAKYLKV
+2475 SLAELRNLAKHLKV

>member
-26 LQNEVGKTDKALNS
+26 LQKEVGKTDKALNS
-40 MGKAGGSSSE
+40 MGKSAGSSSE
-50 AKRTKEMKDLS
+50 AKRTKEMKDLG
-61 SAAEGASKKVKQVGE
+61 SAADGASKKVKQVGE

-149 RALEKDITSLRDRM
+149 RALERDITSLKDRM
-163 ELSAKGI
+163 ELSAKGV

-255 VSVRQTAKEFG
+255 VSVRQTSKEFG

-500 AKVPVTMGQ
+500 AKVPLTMGQ

-593 VIGVAGIAG
+593 VIGVAGVAG

-806 ASDMIRKLES
+806 ASDMIKKLQD

-823 VNKLLKEGVSLRKA
+823 VNKLLREGVSLRKA

-874 QIAEQEAT
+874 QIAEEEARLLGLIDQRNT
-882 LFGYAGKLTTLE
+882 LD
-894 EEQTAIL
+894 EEQAAIL

-906 SKKEKTNSLLE
+906 AKKEKTNSLLE

-940 LAGGVSAEQAQRL
+940 IAGGISTEQAQRL
-953 LDLRRQIQTLE
+953 LDLRKQIEVME
-964 NAGTRAEETALV
+964 NKEKRAEAVLV
-976 QREYDLLVQG
+976 AEREVGL
-986 VSIEETK
+986 
-993 LILEQES
+993 LEQGLSVKEA
-1000 LKVQMEKAGYIQDEI
+1000 KAVLEIEALERRLINEGYD
-1015 SKRLEQKSVIEGI
+1015 
-1028 KKAEEEAKKAA
+1028 KAEINNMIRLVALGKSLSEVREQETEARKK
-1039 LEYKK
+1039 LTDSFD
-1044 EKEEFMKPTNLE
+1044 EFVKPDKIE
-1056 IGDLFGDAAKG
+1056 IGDLFGEAAKG
-1067 AGTLLNTMY
+1067 AGVLLNTMFE
-1076 DIAEQQKVFTE
+1076 ISEQQKEIAKRKEEVNKAG
-1087 LKQKAADTIQDEK
+1087 LKGQALE
-1100 QLTKELS
+1100 KELMA
-1107 DINKKQA
+1107 IQKKQSA
-1114 QNELANM
+1114 NELSNM
-1121 RSITGGVKQLF
+1121 RAVAGGAKQLF
-1132 KEKSTGYKVLEK
+1132 KEKSTAYKVLER

-1150 IMQLYNQRKE
+1150 IMQLYNQKAE
-1160 IATFLANI
+1160 IAAFLTGV
-1168 ATKIGAAGS
+1168 ATKVAGYATTALAAG
-1177 EAAAFIGFE
+1177 
-1186 SAKATAAG
+1186 K
-1194 TTAVA
+1194 
-1199 AQAQVPVAGFAMAA
+1199 
-1213 AMAAILVGLGVAL
+1213 AAIASSLIAPPPANFASLAAVLAVLAGVGIAI
-1226 KGRVSGGKEESAPV
+1226 SGSRSSGSDSAPV
-1240 YNEGKGTVLGNKDA
+1240 YNEGKGTVLGDPNS
-1254 QSESVRKS
+1254 QSESIKKS
-1262 IESLEKYAS
+1262 IEALEKYAK
-1271 VELPITS
+1271 VELPVTS
-1278 AMLKSLRNIEGSIAG
+1278 AMLQSLRNIESGIGG
-1293 LGNLIFR
+1293 LGNLIAR
-1300 SLNGQPGSN
+1300 SPSGAPGSS
-1309 LTASFIKQSA
+1309 L
-1319 EGLSKTSES
+1319 
-1328 IMTGL
+1328 
-1333 KVAGAVKTWFAATS
+1333 VAGVDVKTELTS
-1347 FSGNL
+1347 MSNAVMTAGK
-1352 VALLTTAS
+1352 VVGALKTVGVLSEISSIVSLFTSAS
-1360 GWGIIA
+1360 GVGALVTIA
-1366 SLAATLIPGVGK
+1366 SALIPSVGK
-1378 AVNKVIGSV
+1378 AVDKVIGTVIGGIFGKVSTKV
-1387 VGGLFGKT
+1387 VGQG
-1395 SVKTKITASGL
+1395 VTAN
-1406 TAPTQTLKSI
+1406 PQTMKQI
-1416 FEEGFNLL
+1416 FEEGFKLL
-1424 EFITVKTTKKKK
+1424 DFVDIETKKK
-1436 SWFGSSKSVRYKTY
+1436 SWFGSSSK
-1450 TEKADDEISSQFGL
+1450 ISTITRPSDPELSRQFGL
-1464 IFGNFYS
+1464 IFQNFYKS
-1471 SILKAS
+1471 LQFAAE
-1477 VPLGANLEIVTKTLD
+1477 PLGQNLETITNKLD
-1492 KFQVKIG
+1492 LFVVDIG
-1499 KINLRGLSAEKIQE
+1499 KIKLGKDAKKNQEK
-1513 RLEAVFGQ
+1513 LEAVFGQ

-1526 AKAAL
+1526 ARFAFANIGEEIFVQAKTVKEAGEVYKKNTQYTMEQFLELPEAVQKAVKPL
-1531 PGFEE
+1531 TKKYGQITTPFDD
-1536 FQRVG
+1536 FQKVG
-1541 EGYFQTVIRTASG
+1541 EGFFETITRVASG
-1554 LEAARNALGKLGI
+1554 VERARYGADNLGI
-1567 TAVDFLTISNK
+1567 SLIELADVANK
-1578 QGDVDVEL
+1578 QGDVAVEL
-1586 FRESVLAFENTVY
+1586 L
-1599 GAADGIYSIV
+1599 
-1609 EALEGSLEEIND
+1609 
-1621 VYRALNTLRDSLLV
+1621 
-1635 IGKSVNS
+1635 
-1642 VSSSLVQGAGDFD
+1642 
-1655 RLYVGVESF
+1655 
-1664 FSEFLS
+1664 
-1670 DEENLYRQSLLLAK
+1670 RQSLINAEQASYGFETGVSQLIATFDGGVDDLEEMVFMLREMRDNLYATGK
-1684 EFGRIGV
+1684 AMGYLSV
-1691 AMPKTREEFVK
+1691 AMISGARGVENLQAGLQSYFEDFLSPSEQAGDLLRRLGKSFAEIGYSVPTSVEGFRS
-1702 LVKGIDTS
+1702 LVDSIDIT

-1717 FGAVIALSPAFAEL
+1717 YGALMALAPAFK
-1731 QSSMDDLAEEASK
+1731 SSIDAIEDAVKSVYDAQQKAIDAAKDNLDKATKDVEKAQDD
-1744 VNDEISSLLSE
+1744 
-1755 ITKARVDAENE
+1755 
-1766 LKKAYDE
+1766 LKKAQDAINKPIIDGLKTVVSSLDNSIKALRNLADDLTGKVETPE
-1773 QKKVFESS
+1773 QSLQRLRREFTRLSGLARGGDIEAAGSLADVGKNLADSAVDNAASAFEAARETARIKREVTEMADALEGQKS
-1781 VATFDKFISSL
+1781 VAEKQLD
-1792 KAFREELTRGQ
+1792 ELTKINESV
-1803 TALLSPK
+1803 LSVSEAMANLAA
-1810 AQLEADRV
+1810 AQAAQSEAQNKYNELV
-1818 AFEDTASKALAG
+1818 AKALTESQIKFNIISDTLVTAF
-1830 DVEALGKL
+1830 
-1838 EAVSK
+1838 
-1843 DYLKSSKDYYASSG
+1843 SSKDASVITGALNAGFEVIDVNTDKLLNQEELNAALQGKASDVQLKALGYVVDTNFDGMISQQEAAKAAILNQTQAITAGLAGIQSSIG
-1857 QYFDDLERVKDIV
+1857 QAITLSQAQQGLGPLFNGNNIKDQFGNLDV
-1870 SKSLDSSELQKTVAE
+1870 NKDGKLDSSEIDGTATPPAPAPKDVVLTKRELLDTAKAAGISTKGSDSTAGLQKIVDALSKELGTPVVAE
-1885 SQLQELRNAVG
+1885 KRFDGRFGTVSSGFSSGGYTGYGGKYEPAGIVHKGEVVFSQEDVANLGGWQAVDMFRKTGVISDQLNISDIGIAANSGSFDLSPSFVPSSIQANSLQDINNSIHAGFNILARK
-1896 SLIRLED
+1896 LEMMM
-1903 SQLTVEMLKAAF
+1903 SENRAGFGAIATSTNKIAKV
-1915 PESSQVVEAIDRDGD
+1915 IDRADNGD
-1930 SIVSSQ
+1930 SI
-1936 EAALSALLSGNKDTL
+1936 N
-1951 ELVAR
+1951 VA
-1956 VIEGSGDTTVDEL
+1956 
-1969 RKSLEGKAS
+1969 
-1978 AVDIESVVYAIDSDG
+1978 VV
-1993 NKVVSA
+1993 
-1999 FEVEMAT
+1999 T
-2006 LQASNEEIVKSAV
+2006 
-2019 ALSRG
+2019 
-2024 QFTVRQAIDNL
+2024 
-2035 RFVQTIENL
+2035 
-2044 SIKAATDA
+2044 
-2052 GFSGIIKGQNSTTAS
+2052 
-2067 VNLVYE
+2067 
-2073 VSKKILEA
+2073 
-2081 LGSNNAPPAAE
+2081 
-2092 DTAVPGQ
+2092 
-2099 GSGTGGGSVV
+2099 
-2109 PPSDVVGDAIKDAA
+2109 
-2123 QQQADADKAIQD
+2123 
-2135 AIDAALNNIPKLFL
+2135 
-2149 QGLVDFNINGV
+2149 
-2160 VSAIE
+2160 
-2165 IAASEGANKVD
+2165 
-2176 TLLGTV
+2176 
-2182 GESLK
+2182 
-2187 LSKRTQFTSAELKS
+2187 
-2201 ALSGV
+2201 
-2206 ASEDDIA
+2206 
-2213 ALIKAVD
+2213 
-2220 KSGDGIITQSEL
+2220 
-2232 TAYTNQRLT
+2232 
-2241 DLLASSSK
+2241 
-2249 LRGTIDENF
+2249 
-2258 NKIDKNLDGVIT
+2258 
-2270 ASEMQAYLKQELGV
+2270 
-2284 VASSS
+2284 
-2289 QIAALIA
+2289 
-2296 AVDASGNKS
+2296 
-2305 LEKLDLIADS
+2305 
-2315 TKRAYATATG
+2315 
-2325 KVIGEADA
+2325 
-2333 KKLSEEV
+2333 
-2340 LVQLGKKIDEGNVYT
+2340 
-2355 SGYSGSTEAQLER
+2355 
-2368 AISEFASVSLEE
+2368 
-2380 LKKLNIGDITAL
+2380 
-2392 AKNLGITNSYVK
+2392 
-2404 DLAANVVSQSIG
+2404 
-2416 EAALSRL
+2416 
-2423 SSDIA
+2423 
-2428 QTLGSA
+2428 
-2434 ITAASSAQAPANT
+2434 
-2447 AYSSVTEQKLEAGL
+2447 
-2461 ASILKVGVEDLISL
+2461 
-2475 SLAELRNLAKYLKV
+2475 
-2489 DSGVFSAYALGGVFS
+2489 
-2504 GGSEVVSSPTK
+2504 
-2515 FNIGLMGESGPEAIM
+2515 
-2530 PLSRGS
+2530 
-2536 DGSLGVRVVG
+2536 
-2546 GVSSN
+2546 
-2551 APVVAAINES
+2551 
-2561 SKHTEALVRLQQAAN
+2561 
-2576 QKIIEKL
+2576 
-2583 SDMEERLDGIESKA
+2583 
-2597 RLEAAR
+2597 

>member
-26 LQNEVGKTDKALNS
+26 LQKEVGKTDKALNS
-40 MGKAGGSSSE
+40 MGKSAGSSSE
-50 AKRTKEMKDLS
+50 AKRTKEMKDLG

-76 SAAQAGD
+76 SAAQASD

-191 EKLGIKLDSPAGQA
+191 EKLGIKLDSPTGQA

-255 VSVRQTAKEFG
+255 VSVRQTSKEFG

-526 ESTGAVD
+526 KSTGAVD

-648 LGAALAS
+648 LGATLAS

-775 IIALKKEYDAR
+775 IITLKKEYDAR

-806 ASDMIRKLES
+806 ASEMIRKLES

-837 ELIAAGMTA
+837 ELIVAGMTA

-882 LFGYAGKLTTLE
+882 LFGYADRVTTLE
-894 EEQTAIL
+894 KEQAAIL

-940 LAGGVSAEQAQRL
+940 IAGDISAEQAQRL
-953 LDLRRQIQTLE
+953 LDLRKQIQALE
-964 NAGTRAEETALV
+964 GTQARADEAALA
-976 QREYDLLVQG
+976 QRELELLLQG
-986 VSIEETK
+986 LTVEQTK
-993 LILEQES
+993 SILEKES
-1000 LKVQMEKAGYIQDEI
+1000 LERAMVAKGYSEQEIQD
-1015 SKRLEQKSVIEGI
+1015 RLEILSLTKALSDADKERQEAVQKLQETY
-1028 KKAEEEAKKAA
+1028 AEFVAP
-1039 LEYKK
+1039 
-1044 EKEEFMKPTNLE
+1044 EKLE
-1056 IGDLFGDAAKG
+1056 IGDLFGDAAQG
-1067 AGTLLNTMY
+1067 AGVLLNTMY
-1076 DIAEQQKVFTE
+1076 EIAAQQEEIAKRKEEVNKAG
-1087 LKQKAADTIQDEK
+1087 LKGQALE
-1100 QLTKELS
+1100 KELMA
-1107 DINKKQA
+1107 IQKKQSA
-1114 QNELANM
+1114 NELSNM
-1121 RSITGGVKQLF
+1121 RAVAGGAKQLF

-1150 IMQLYNQRKE
+1150 LMQLYNQRKE
-1160 IATFLANI
+1160 IATFLTNI

-1186 SAKATAAG
+1186 AAKATAAG
-1194 TTAVA
+1194 TTAIA
-1199 AQAQVPVAGFAMAA
+1199 AQAQVPVAGFALAA
-1213 AMAAILVGLGVAL
+1213 AMAALLIGLGVGI
-1226 KGRVSGGKEESAPV
+1226 KGGGKGGSAPV
-1240 YNEGKGTVLGNKDA
+1240 YNEGKGTVLGDSNAK
-1254 QSESVRKS
+1254 SESIKKS
-1262 IESLEKYAS
+1262 IEALEQYAKI
-1271 VELPITS
+1271 ELPITS
-1278 AMLKSLRNIEGSIAG
+1278 AMLKSLRNIESNIKG
-1293 LGNLIFR
+1293 LASLLIR
-1300 SLNGQPGSN
+1300 QSPGSELIESVQQGTVQKIN
-1309 LTASFIKQSA
+1309 SSNYNR
-1319 EGLSKTSES
+1319 GLFGSLGSLADS
-1328 IMTGL
+1328 
-1333 KVAGAVKTWFAATS
+1333 V
-1347 FSGNL
+1347 N
-1352 VALLTTAS
+1352 
-1360 GWGIIA
+1360 GIISGIESA
-1366 SLAATLIPGVGK
+1366 ISFGTSKLANKLLDTVLGGIFGK
-1378 AVNKVIGSV
+1378 VSTKVIGS
-1387 VGGLFGKT
+1387 
-1395 SVKTKITASGL
+1395 GL
-1406 TAPTQTLKSI
+1406 TANLQSMRDVM
-1416 FEEGFNLL
+1416 ESGFDLL
-1424 EFITVKTTKKKK
+1424 EFVDVKVKKK
-1436 SWFGSSKSVRYKTY
+1436 SWFGSSSKVSTQ
-1450 TEKADDEISSQFGL
+1450 TTQADAELSRQFSL
-1464 IFGNFYS
+1464 IFENFYS
-1471 SILKAS
+1471 SILLAAK
-1477 VPLGANLEIVTKTLD
+1477 PLGANLDVVTNLLD
-1492 KFQVKIG
+1492 NFVIDIG
-1499 KINLRGLSAEKIQE
+1499 KIQLGGKTGKEVQE
-1513 RLEAVFGQ
+1513 TLEAVFGQ

-1526 AKAAL
+1526 ARFAFSSQESIRFILDEWVWFGEQMYEYGQQFTLEEFFTL
-1531 PGFEE
+1531 PEDIQTKLKPVVESLKTPFDD

-1541 EGYFQTVIRTASG
+1541 EGFFETITRVASG
-1554 LEAARNALGKLGI
+1554 VERAQFAADTFRVEMIALSD
-1567 TAVDFLTISNK
+1567 VMNK
-1578 QGDVDVEL
+1578 QGDVAVEL
-1586 FRESVLAFENTVY
+1586 LRQSLIKAEKDTYGFATGVSDIVAIFDGSVDELEEMWEALTSVRENLRAAGKAFEDLSASMIK
-1599 GAADGIYSIV
+1599 GARGFEELQNGLESFFEDFLSEGEQFDELMRQMV
-1609 EALEGSLEEIND
+1609 GEFNALG
-1621 VYRALNTLRDSLLV
+1621 LV
-1635 IGKSVNS
+1635 VPQTKDQFKA
-1642 VSSSLVQGAGDFD
+1642 LVQG
-1655 RLYVGVESF
+1655 
-1664 FSEFLS
+1664 
-1670 DEENLYRQSLLLAK
+1670 
-1684 EFGRIGV
+1684 
-1691 AMPKTREEFVK
+1691 
-1702 LVKGIDTS
+1702 IDTT
-1710 TEAGQKL
+1710 TEAGQQL
-1717 FGAVIALSPAFAEL
+1717 FGALVALSPEFDRLASLSAQMIKDAEAEVVSAYEREMAEL
-1731 QSSMDDLAEEASK
+1731 DK
-1744 VNDEISSLLSE
+1744 I
-1755 ITKARVDAENE
+1755 IKARDDAISE
-1766 LKKAYDE
+1766 LEKAYNA
-1773 QKKVFESS
+1773 ESS
-1781 VATFDKFISSL
+1781 AIEKTISSL
-1792 KAFREELTRGQ
+1792 KAL
-1803 TALLSPK
+1803 
-1810 AQLEADRV
+1810 ADRLRD
-1818 AFEDTASKALAG
+1818 FI
-1830 DVEALGKL
+1830 
-1838 EAVSK
+1838 
-1843 DYLKSSKDYYASSG
+1843 KSIN
-1857 QYFDDLERVKDIV
+1857 Q
-1870 SKSLDSSELQKTVAE
+1870 
-1885 SQLQELRNAVG
+1885 
-1896 SLIRLED
+1896 
-1903 SQLTVEMLKAAF
+1903 
-1915 PESSQVVEAIDRDGD
+1915 
-1930 SIVSSQ
+1930 SI
-1936 EAALSALLSGNKDTL
+1936 
-1951 ELVAR
+1951 
-1956 VIEGSGDTTVDEL
+1956 IE
-1969 RKSLEGKAS
+1969 
-1978 AVDIESVVYAIDSDG
+1978 ESVVSNQTNFA
-1993 NKVVSA
+1993 A
-1999 FEVEMAT
+1999 F
-2006 LQASNEEIVKSAV
+2006 
-2019 ALSRG
+2019 
-2024 QFTVRQAIDNL
+2024 RQAISKVNGGDEKALDDALAIGNTL
-2035 RFVQTIENL
+2035 R
-2044 SIKAATDA
+2044 
-2052 GFSGIIKGQNSTTAS
+2052 
-2067 VNLVYE
+2067 
-2073 VSKKILEA
+2073 
-2081 LGSNNAPPAAE
+2081 
-2092 DTAVPGQ
+2092 
-2099 GSGTGGGSVV
+2099 
-2109 PPSDVVGDAIKDAA
+2109 
-2123 QQQADADKAIQD
+2123 
-2135 AIDAALNNIPKLFL
+2135 NNIP
-2149 QGLVDFNINGV
+2149 
-2160 VSAIE
+2160 E
-2165 IAASEGANKVD
+2165 
-2176 TLLGTV
+2176 
-2182 GESLK
+2182 
-2187 LSKRTQFTSAELKS
+2187 
-2201 ALSGV
+2201 
-2206 ASEDDIA
+2206 
-2213 ALIKAVD
+2213 
-2220 KSGDGIITQSEL
+2220 
-2232 TAYTNQRLT
+2232 
-2241 DLLASSSK
+2241 
-2249 LRGTIDENF
+2249 
-2258 NKIDKNLDGVIT
+2258 
-2270 ASEMQAYLKQELGV
+2270 
-2284 VASSS
+2284 
-2289 QIAALIA
+2289 
-2296 AVDASGNKS
+2296 
-2305 LEKLDLIADS
+2305 
-2315 TKRAYATATG
+2315 
-2325 KVIGEADA
+2325 
-2333 KKLSEEV
+2333 
-2340 LVQLGKKIDEGNVYT
+2340 
-2355 SGYSGSTEAQLER
+2355 
-2368 AISEFASVSLEE
+2368 
-2380 LKKLNIGDITAL
+2380 
-2392 AKNLGITNSYVK
+2392 
-2404 DLAANVVSQSIG
+2404 
-2416 EAALSRL
+2416 
-2423 SSDIA
+2423 
-2428 QTLGSA
+2428 
-2434 ITAASSAQAPANT
+2434 TAASSAEM
-2447 AYSSVTEQKLEAGL
+2447 V
-2461 ASILKVGVEDLISL
+2461 IR
-2475 SLAELRNLAKYLKV
+2475 LAELREEAKSALNAMELQMSVEELQLEQLKKSVSALLGLGREVKTVAEAIAQLEKAEAAAQAAEAQKAILTEQLTALGLINQSVLSVAQAIANLAAIQAQVKAQAQQQVVNSAKDMIAGVIAGAGAGAIV
-2489 DSGVFSAYALGGVFS
+2489 DSTIVNGSALTGTAAEINQIYQDILGRDADVTGLLHYAGSGMSIADIQASISSSYEAAAKSAGYQDIYNQLVNQGIASVDAANRYATGGVFTNS
-2504 GGSEVVSSPTK
+2504 VVSTPTM
-2515 FNIGLMGESGPEAIM
+2515 FPMGLMGEAGPEAIM
-2530 PLSRGS
+2530 PLARGA
-2536 DGSLGVRVVG
+2536 DGSLGVRSMVDS
-2546 GVSSN
+2546 GVARGLEILAAKLETLITDNRAAQSAIATN
-2551 APVVAAINES
+2551 TGKVARIIERADNGDSINV
-2561 SKHTEALVRLQQAAN
+2561 ALVA
-2576 QKIIEKL
+2576 
-2583 SDMEERLDGIESKA
+2583 D
-2597 RLEAAR
+2597 

>member
-26 LQNEVGKTDKALNS
+26 LQKEVGKTDKALNS
-40 MGKAGGSSSE
+40 MGKSAGSSSE

-149 RALEKDITSLRDRM
+149 RALEKDITSLKDRM

-191 EKLGIKLDSPAGQA
+191 EKLGIKLDSPEGQA
-205 EYNKR
+205 EYNKL

-255 VSVRQTAKEFG
+255 VSVRQTSKEFG

-344 INLVSTAGADASQ
+344 INLVSTAGADAGQ

-707 AKSWDELI
+707 AKSWGELI

-806 ASDMIRKLES
+806 ASDMIKKLQD

-823 VNKLLKEGVSLRKA
+823 VNKLLREGVSLRKA

-882 LFGYAGKLTTLE
+882 LFGYADRLTTLE
-894 EEQTAIL
+894 EEQDAIL
-901 DSQKK
+901 KSQKE
-906 SKKEKTNSLLE
+906 SRKKKTNSLLE

-940 LAGGVSAEQAQRL
+940 IAGGVSAEQAQRL
-953 LDLRRQIQTLE
+953 LYLRKQIQVLE
-964 NAGTRAEETALV
+964 GAQTRAEETALA
-976 QREYDLLVQG
+976 QRELDLLLQG
-986 VSIEETK
+986 LTVEQTK
-993 LILEQES
+993 SILEKES
-1000 LKVQMEKAGYIQDEI
+1000 LERAMAAKGYSEQEIQD
-1015 SKRLEQKSVIEGI
+1015 RLEILSLTKALSEADKERQEAVQKLQETY
-1028 KKAEEEAKKAA
+1028 AEFVAP
-1039 LEYKK
+1039 
-1044 EKEEFMKPTNLE
+1044 EKLE
-1056 IGDLFGDAAKG
+1056 IGDLFGDAAQG
-1067 AGTLLNTMY
+1067 AGVLLNTMY
-1076 DIAEQQKVFTE
+1076 DIAAQQEEIAKRKE
-1087 LKQKAADTIQDEK
+1087 IINKSGLKGQALE
-1100 QLTKELS
+1100 KELMA
-1107 DINKKQA
+1107 IQKKQSA
-1114 QNELANM
+1114 NELANM
-1121 RSITGGVKQLF
+1121 RAVAGGAKQLF
-1132 KEKSTGYKVLEK
+1132 KEKSTAYKVLER

-1150 IMQLYNQRKE
+1150 IMQLYNQKAE
-1160 IATFLANI
+1160 I
-1168 ATKIGAAGS
+1168 
-1177 EAAAFIGFE
+1177 AAFITGV
-1186 SAKATAAG
+1186 ATKVAGYATTAIAAG
-1194 TTAVA
+1194 K
-1199 AQAQVPVAGFAMAA
+1199 
-1213 AMAAILVGLGVAL
+1213 AAIASAMIAPPPANFASLAAVLAVLAGVGIAI
-1226 KGRVSGGKEESAPV
+1226 SGSRSSGSDSAPV
-1240 YNEGKGTVLGNKDA
+1240 YNEGKGTVLGDSSAK
-1254 QSESVRKS
+1254 SESISKS
-1262 IESLEKYAS
+1262 IEALEKYAK

-1278 AMLKSLRNIEGSIAG
+1278 AMLQSLRNIESGIGG
-1293 LGNLIFR
+1293 LGNLIAR
-1300 SLNGQPGSN
+1300 SPSGTPGSS
-1309 LTASFIKQSA
+1309 L
-1319 EGLSKTSES
+1319 
-1328 IMTGL
+1328 
-1333 KVAGAVKTWFAATS
+1333 VAGVEGVKTELTS
-1347 FSGNL
+1347 MSNAVMTAGK
-1352 VALLTTAS
+1352 VVGALNTIGVLSEISSIVSLFTSAS
-1360 GWGIIA
+1360 GVGALVTIA
-1366 SLAATLIPGVGK
+1366 STLIPSVGK
-1378 AVNKVIGSV
+1378 AVDKVIGTV
-1387 VGGLFGKT
+1387 VGGIFGKV
-1395 SVKTKITASGL
+1395 STKVVGQGVTAK
-1406 TAPTQTLKSI
+1406 PQTMKEI
-1416 FEEGFNLL
+1416 FEEGFKLL
-1424 EFITVKTTKKKK
+1424 DFVDIETEKK
-1436 SWFGSSKSVRYKTY
+1436 SWFGSSSK
-1450 TEKADDEISSQFGL
+1450 ISTITKPSDPELSNQFGM
-1464 IFGNFYS
+1464 IFKSFYTS
-1471 SILKAS
+1471 LLLAAE
-1477 VPLGANLEIVTKTLD
+1477 PLGQNLEAVTKNLD
-1492 KFQVKIG
+1492 LFVVDIG
-1499 KINLRGLSAEKIQE
+1499 KINLGKDAKKNQEK
-1513 RLEAVFGQ
+1513 LEAVFGQ

-1526 AKAAL
+1526 ARFAFANIGEELFVQAKTVKDAGTVFKKNTRYTMDEFLAL
-1531 PGFEE
+1531 PEAVQKAVKPLQGKKGQPQIDTAFDD
-1536 FQRVG
+1536 FQKVG
-1541 EGYFQTVIRTASG
+1541 EGFFETVTRVASSAERAK
-1554 LEAARNALGKLGI
+1554 LSADNLGI
-1567 TAVDFLTISNK
+1567 SLIELADVANK
-1578 QGDVDVEL
+1578 QGDVAVEL
-1586 FRESVLAFENTVY
+1586 LRQSLINAEVATYGFETGVSQMFSVFNGSIDDLDDMVESISSMR
-1599 GAADGIYSIV
+1599 DQIY
-1609 EALEGSLEEIND
+1609 A
-1621 VYRALNTLRDSLLV
+1621 T
-1635 IGKSVNS
+1635 GKSVEYLTSAMASGAKGFDKLAEGLSSYFNDFLTEEEKAAEYMRQTARS
-1642 VSSSLVQGAGDFD
+1642 FSSL
-1655 RLYVGVESF
+1655 
-1664 FSEFLS
+1664 
-1670 DEENLYRQSLLLAK
+1670 NLT
-1684 EFGRIGV
+1684 V
-1691 AMPKTREEFVK
+1691 PKTIDEFK
-1702 LVKGIDTS
+1702 QLVEGIDVT

-1717 FGAVIALSPAFAEL
+1717 YGSVIALAPAFENML
-1731 QSSMDDLAEEASK
+1731 SSIEEAVEAQVQAQEKLLEASK
-1744 VNDEISSLLSE
+1744 KSLD
-1755 ITKARVDAENE
+1755 DAEKALKDAFDRESGEIQKVVDEFSKVIDE
-1766 LKKAYDE
+1766 LRK
-1773 QKKVFESS
+1773 
-1781 VATFDKFISSL
+1781 
-1792 KAFREELTRGQ
+1792 FREDLNRGPQ
-1803 TALLSPK
+1803 ALLSPK
-1810 AQLEADRV
+1810 AQLEADKKRFDDI
-1818 AFEDTASKALAG
+1818 AKKALSG
-1830 DVEALGKL
+1830 DKDALGAL
-1838 EAVSK
+1838 EAAAK
-1843 DYLKSSKDYYASSG
+1843 DYLGASEKYYASSG
-1857 QYFDDLERVKDIV
+1857 DYFKDLETVKSIVDQALSTAEKQKSSAELQLEEMKKQVGALIDLNESVLSVKDAIIAFKKAQIEYNKVAGELQLDASGAIDALQVRLKLVGENLIRAMVDKNPAQV
-1870 SKSLDSSELQKTVAE
+1870 SSLLGGFFKDLDKTLDGMLSFEELQKALDGKATDNQIKALIVMLDTNLDGLISEAE
-1885 SQLQELRNAVG
+1885 AQSAAVKTNSQLLTQGIGNIVEEIGKPVDYEQVKQALGPMADEVKLKELFSSIDINTDGLIDSDEIKNAINDTTSAVKEVEKAIREQSAKISGDVTESLEGAGKNIDFDEFKRAVQSSAGKAGVSSSLVTDAWVKDLFNSLNTNKDKYITQGGKNNEYSQAAVENALIGLLGG
-1896 SLIRLED
+1896 SAGVPVTPESGGTPPPQPSNPAANKQMEQDRKVVEEVSKLQSAVSAANAERSRLKAVLN
-1903 SQLTVEMLKAAF
+1903 QLTNQYNDLLRQSRSAGSPGGTKITSQEAQANSAAFKQAQAAEKPYLDAEKAYLDAEKAYNALIGKPATKAAMERYAKGQYYAGGYTGAGGVFEPAGVVHKGEVVFSQSDIKRWGGWQAVEMLRLMG
-1915 PESSQVVEAIDRDGD
+1915 P
-1930 SIVSSQ
+1930 
-1936 EAALSALLSGNKDTL
+1936 
-1951 ELVAR
+1951 
-1956 VIEGSGDTTVDEL
+1956 
-1969 RKSLEGKAS
+1969 
-1978 AVDIESVVYAIDSDG
+1978 
-1993 NKVVSA
+1993 
-1999 FEVEMAT
+1999 
-2006 LQASNEEIVKSAV
+2006 
-2019 ALSRG
+2019 
-2024 QFTVRQAIDNL
+2024 
-2035 RFVQTIENL
+2035 
-2044 SIKAATDA
+2044 
-2052 GFSGIIKGQNSTTAS
+2052 
-2067 VNLVYE
+2067 
-2073 VSKKILEA
+2073 
-2081 LGSNNAPPAAE
+2081 
-2092 DTAVPGQ
+2092 
-2099 GSGTGGGSVV
+2099 
-2109 PPSDVVGDAIKDAA
+2109 
-2123 QQQADADKAIQD
+2123 
-2135 AIDAALNNIPKLFL
+2135 
-2149 QGLVDFNINGV
+2149 NGV
-2160 VSAIE
+2160 MEDSA
-2165 IAASEGANKVD
+2165 
-2176 TLLGTV
+2176 
-2182 GESLK
+2182 
-2187 LSKRTQFTSAELKS
+2187 
-2201 ALSGV
+2201 
-2206 ASEDDIA
+2206 
-2213 ALIKAVD
+2213 
-2220 KSGDGIITQSEL
+2220 
-2232 TAYTNQRLT
+2232 
-2241 DLLASSSK
+2241 
-2249 LRGTIDENF
+2249 
-2258 NKIDKNLDGVIT
+2258 
-2270 ASEMQAYLKQELGV
+2270 
-2284 VASSS
+2284 
-2289 QIAALIA
+2289 
-2296 AVDASGNKS
+2296 
-2305 LEKLDLIADS
+2305 
-2315 TKRAYATATG
+2315 
-2325 KVIGEADA
+2325 
-2333 KKLSEEV
+2333 
-2340 LVQLGKKIDEGNVYT
+2340 
-2355 SGYSGSTEAQLER
+2355 
-2368 AISEFASVSLEE
+2368 
-2380 LKKLNIGDITAL
+2380 
-2392 AKNLGITNSYVK
+2392 
-2404 DLAANVVSQSIG
+2404 
-2416 EAALSRL
+2416 
-2423 SSDIA
+2423 
-2428 QTLGSA
+2428 
-2434 ITAASSAQAPANT
+2434 
-2447 AYSSVTEQKLEAGL
+2447 
-2461 ASILKVGVEDLISL
+2461 
-2475 SLAELRNLAKYLKV
+2475 
-2489 DSGVFSAYALGGVFS
+2489 
-2504 GGSEVVSSPTK
+2504 
-2515 FNIGLMGESGPEAIM
+2515 
-2530 PLSRGS
+2530 
-2536 DGSLGVRVVG
+2536 
-2546 GVSSN
+2546 N
-2551 APVVAAINES
+2551 APVFSSQSAKVSHQGSAYTVDNSPVVFAINEAS
-2561 SKHTEALVRLQQAAN
+2561 RHTAALVTLQQAAN
-2576 QKIIEKL
+2576 RKIIDKL
-2583 SDMEERLDGIESKA
+2583 SEMEERLGGIESKA